1 MKSRYRTWLA
11 VPPEETEAV
20 KNAVPPLNGRKAVA
34 WDQEKKLWY
43 ARAGTEL
50 SLLERWLPRPQELSM
65 DAGDPV
71 TEFAQ
76 VLENA
81 GLVIQGLPQMDGAI
95 HRVATRDDKKG
106 AKSGAYKAYLDG
118 RPAGWYRDYRSAD
131 DSPTNWV
138 FSGGEQHDPL
148 ARLHLR
154 AFAQQQRDDNARKL
168 QQQYNKQAR
177 YARSY
182 INGLPQATAHE
193 YLTRKGIRAA
203 PGVRLNNKNEL
214 VIPFSNGRGEIRSY
228 QRIPVTGG
236 KDARILKDSEK
247 TGNWFTFGTPENG
260 RPLLFAEGYA
270 TAASLHEATGL
281 PVLMTVDAGNMI
293 AVAENARQIWTDSP
307 FVFCA
312 DNDHQREINKGV
324 FSATKAAEV
333 TNGEVIIPAFT
344 EAEKAQGLT
353 DFNDLDASRGR
364 DDFQHVMNA
373 QLKHIGIPTPNSDTA
388 DHREA
393 VVIGNLIFTPV
404 KDEKPQMS
412 PENKQ
417 STAPETVL
425 ATPDTPYDI
434 HTEETENQAYEDD
447 YAAYASLQSVTTETL
462 SPDKPLENIASA
474 ADTGTENTSAATAG
488 DQEDLNTDAT
498 GTDTAHNTNTAETG
512 TLPEPAE
519 IQPVQKS
526 SPEPTA
532 EDKPQESVIPAAD
545 TGEKNASATTADNQS
560 VQAEELSPGDDTP
573 ETSVSDATGTQ
584 HTTTTQT
591 EEQVQ
596 VSMASADDWSAFAED
611 LNADATVMTT
621 AHHTDTTETASP
633 SEPAGT
639 QPVQQATPES
649 TAENK
654 PQEEDV
660 LSATDTSEKSASAT
674 TADNQSVQAEELS
687 PGDDTP
693 ETSLSDAAGIQHS
706 TTTQSEEQVQVS
718 MATADDWSAFA
729 EDLNADATVMT
740 TAHHTDTTE
749 TASPSEPAGTQP
761 VQQATPE
768 ATAENKPQEEDVLS
782 ATDTSEKSASAVPDN
797 NRDAPPEELN
807 ADATVAATVHNTGTA
822 ETASPSEPAETQPVR
837 QATTEPT
844 AEDKLQE
851 ERPVSATE
859 TSTANEAAHPET
871 PSLFSRLR
879 RFLTGGKS
887 RTSEPS
893 VIQEKKPTE
902 AETATEE
909 VAPPSPP
916 ETSPEDTSSAEPDTI
931 IFAPRRPDSPQRHN
945 LDEILKN
952 LTHKEFPDRT
962 ALYSV
967 DGEPA
972 FLDRLYCLEMVDGAS
987 ADDKKVLA
995 ALAVATNFYGG
1006 VIELTGSDAFK
1017 QKAMQLIVE
1026 YDIKVRMKLPAQ
1038 RAALEKLRKEK
1049 EMVHD
1054 AIVTHRP
1061 TPELNRQS
1069 PEETTMAQ
1077 PAPPV
1082 SPKAET
1088 EQTAG
1093 STAET
1098 PHPEAPVTAK
1108 AEAPRADRPEQ
1119 PAAPSS
1125 APEKAPV
1132 SAQPQQPDTPEEE
1145 PPGKLSPGESVTA
1158 VLTNYGEKEYAPGKG
1173 RCFFVEL
1180 TNRSGKREY
1189 WGKGLEELVKNHQK
1203 GDPVTLTL
1211 QARERLPSSP
1221 GKPEWVR
1228 NIWAMTPVSNGIT
1241 VDNDLPHAGQHI
1253 LEFPM
1258 KTFSQVMSQMQQ
1270 HWPQIMQE
1278 VRSPKNPPNN
1288 LYIGEDRQP
1297 ASEPQDQSMR
1307 LPLAGKAPDELIP
1320 AVASADKD
1328 NRQLN
1333 LLLVHSAD
1341 EHLQG
1346 VVRLNGTLYPAL
1358 ATPTTNNRQLVINA
1372 LTDNGLQF
1380 AGYGEAVNHD
1390 ENTHQRPAPQMMQ
1403 FHLKQQDSPLFAA
1416 IHKPEEQPDKLF
1428 RSLGFEQTWKEWSD
1442 SQKAEDRQEKTL
1454 QQAQSHSPGR

>member
-1 MKSRYRTWLA
+1 
-11 VPPEETEAV
+11 
-20 KNAVPPLNGRKAVA
+20 
-34 WDQEKKLWY
+34 
-43 ARAGTEL
+43 
-50 SLLERWLPRPQELSM
+50 
-65 DAGDPV
+65 DA
-71 TEFAQ
+71 
-76 VLENA
+76 
-81 GLVIQGLPQMDGAI
+81 
-95 HRVATRDDKKG
+95 
-106 AKSGAYKAYLDG
+106 
-118 RPAGWYRDYRSAD
+118 
-131 DSPTNWV
+131 
-138 FSGGEQHDPL
+138 
-148 ARLHLR
+148 
-154 AFAQQQRDDNARKL
+154 
-168 QQQYNKQAR
+168 
-177 YARSY
+177 
-182 INGLPQATAHE
+182 
-193 YLTRKGIRAA
+193 
-203 PGVRLNNKNEL
+203 
-214 VIPFSNGRGEIRSY
+214 
-228 QRIPVTGG
+228 
-236 KDARILKDSEK
+236 
-247 TGNWFTFGTPENG
+247 
-260 RPLLFAEGYA
+260 
-270 TAASLHEATGL
+270 
-281 PVLMTVDAGNMI
+281 
-293 AVAENARQIWTDSP
+293 
-307 FVFCA
+307 
-312 DNDHQREINKGV
+312 
-324 FSATKAAEV
+324 
-333 TNGEVIIPAFT
+333 
-344 EAEKAQGLT
+344 
-353 DFNDLDASRGR
+353 
-364 DDFQHVMNA
+364 FQHVMNA
-373 QLKHIGIPTPNSDTA
+373 QLKHIGIPTPNSDIA

-591 EEQVQ
+591 EEQLQ
-596 VSMASADDWSAFAED
+596 VSMAS
-611 LNADATVMTT
+611 
-621 AHHTDTTETASP
+621 
-633 SEPAGT
+633 
-639 QPVQQATPES
+639 
-649 TAENK
+649 
-654 PQEEDV
+654 
-660 LSATDTSEKSASAT
+660 
-674 TADNQSVQAEELS
+674 
-687 PGDDTP
+687 
-693 ETSLSDAAGIQHS
+693 
-706 TTTQSEEQVQVS
+706 
-718 MATADDWSAFA
+718 ADDWSAFA

-807 ADATVAATVHNTGTA
+807 ADATVHNTGTA

-837 QATTEPT
+837 QATAEPT
-844 AEDKLQE
+844 AEDKPQE
-851 ERPVSATE
+851 ERLVSATE
-859 TSTANEAAHPET
+859 TSTANEAARPET

-902 AETATEE
+902 AETATETA
-909 VAPPSPP
+909 APPSPP

-952 LTHKEFPDRT
+952 LEHKEFPDRT

-1077 PAPPV
+1077 PEPPM
-1082 SPKAET
+1082 SPKAEA

-1093 STAET
+1093 CTAET

-1211 QARERLPSSP
+1211 QARERSPSSP

-1228 NIWAMTPVSNGIT
+1228 NIWTMKPVCNGIS
-1241 VDNDLPHAGQHI
+1241 VSHDNPHEGQYI
-1253 LEFPM
+1253 REYPAA
-1258 KTFSQVMSQMQQ
+1258 TFRQMMTLLQQ
-1270 HWPQIMQE
+1270 GWPQLMQD
-1278 VRSPKNPPNN
+1278 VRLPDKVPDT
-1288 LYIGEDRQP
+1288 LYLGEDRQP
-1297 ASEPQDQSMR
+1297 AAAPRDPALRVPLNGTPPATLTPLIFSVDKQSQR
-1307 LPLAGKAPDELIP
+1307 LD
-1320 AVASADKD
+1320 
-1328 NRQLN
+1328 
-1333 LLLVHSAD
+1333 LLLLQSAD
-1341 EHLQG
+1341 EYMQG

-1358 ATPTTNNRQLVINA
+1358 ATPTADSRQLVINA
-1372 LTDNGLQF
+1372 MTDRGLQF
-1380 AGYGEAVNHD
+1380 AGYGEAINRD
-1390 ENTHQRPAPQMMQ
+1390 ADGPKRPAPQLMQ

>member
-34 WDQEKKLWY
+34 WDPEKKLWY

-474 ADTGTENTSAATAG
+474 ADTGAENTSAATAG

-573 ETSVSDATGTQ
+573 ETSLSDAAGTQ
-584 HTTTTQT
+584 HTTTTQS

-611 LNADATVMTT
+611 LNADTPGAPTVHNTDNAETT
-621 AHHTDTTETASP
+621 TV
-633 SEPAGT
+633 SEPAGMR
-639 QPVQQATPES
+639 PVQQVTTEL
-649 TAENK
+649 TAEDK
-654 PQEEDV
+654 AQ
-660 LSATDTSEKSASAT
+660 EKSVASAAET
-674 TADNQSVQAEELS
+674 GAEHSSDITDDNR
-687 PGDDTP
+687 
-693 ETSLSDAAGIQHS
+693 
-706 TTTQSEEQVQVS
+706 
-718 MATADDWSAFA
+718 
-729 EDLNADATVMT
+729 NA
-740 TAHHTDTTE
+740 
-749 TASPSEPAGTQP
+749 PA
-761 VQQATPE
+761 
-768 ATAENKPQEEDVLS
+768 
-782 ATDTSEKSASAVPDN
+782 
-797 NRDAPPEELN
+797 EELN
-807 ADATVAATVHNTGTA
+807 ADATVAVHNTGTA
-822 ETASPSEPAETQPVR
+822 ETASPSEPAEIQPVQ
-837 QATTEPT
+837 QAIPEPT
-844 AEDKLQE
+844 AEDKPKE

-859 TSTANEAAHPET
+859 TSTENETARPET

-916 ETSPEDTSSAEPDTI
+916 ENSPEDTSSTEPDTI

-945 LDEILKN
+945 LDEIIKN
-952 LTHKEFPDRT
+952 LEHEELPDNT
-962 ALYSV
+962 ALYRV

-972 FLDRLYCLEMVDGAS
+972 FLDKLNRLEMVDGAS

-1026 YDIKVRMKLPAQ
+1026 YDIKVRMKLPTQ
-1038 RAALEKLRKEK
+1038 RAALEKLRQEK
-1049 EMVHD
+1049 GMAHD

-1061 TPELNRQS
+1061 TPELNRLS

-1211 QARERLPSSP
+1211 QARERSPSSP

-1228 NIWAMTPVSNGIT
+1228 NIWTMKPVCNGIS
-1241 VDNDLPHAGQHI
+1241 VSHDNPHEGQYI
-1253 LEFPM
+1253 REYPAA
-1258 KTFSQVMSQMQQ
+1258 TFRQMMTLLQQ
-1270 HWPQIMQE
+1270 GWPQLMQD
-1278 VRSPKNPPNN
+1278 VRLPDKVPDT
-1288 LYIGEDRQP
+1288 LYLGEDRQP
-1297 ASEPQDQSMR
+1297 AAAPRDPALRVPLNGTPPATLTPLIFSVDKQSQR
-1307 LPLAGKAPDELIP
+1307 LD
-1320 AVASADKD
+1320 
-1328 NRQLN
+1328 
-1333 LLLVHSAD
+1333 LLLLQSAD
-1341 EHLQG
+1341 EYMQG

-1358 ATPTTNNRQLVINA
+1358 ATPTADSRQLVINA
-1372 LTDNGLQF
+1372 MTDRGLQF
-1380 AGYGEAVNHD
+1380 AGYGEAINRD
-1390 ENTHQRPAPQMMQ
+1390 ADGPKRPAPQLMQ

>member
-34 WDQEKKLWY
+34 WDPEKKLWY
-43 ARAGTEL
+43 AEAGTDL
-50 SLLERWLPRPQELSM
+50 SLLKRWLPRPQEMSM

-71 TEFAQ
+71 TEFRQ

-81 GLVIQGLPQMDGAI
+81 GLVLEKDPEMDGEI
-95 HRVATRDDKKG
+95 HRVPTRDDRRG
-106 AKSGAYKAYLDG
+106 TQSGAYKAYLDG
-118 RPAGWYRDYRSAD
+118 RPSGWYRDYRSAD
-131 DSPTNWV
+131 NSPTTWT
-138 FSGGEQHDPL
+138 FSRAENIDPL
-148 ARLHLR
+148 ARLHLK
-154 AFAQQQRDDNARKL
+154 ASAQQNRDEKERKL
-168 QQQYNKQAR
+168 QQQYNKQAG

-182 INGLPQATAHE
+182 LNGLPQATAHE

-236 KDARILKDSEK
+236 KDARILKGSEK
-247 TGNWFTFGTPENG
+247 SGNWFAFGTPENG

-281 PVLMTVDAGNMI
+281 PVLMTIDADNMI
-293 AVAENARQIWTDSP
+293 NVAKNARKIWTDSP

-312 DNDHQREINKGV
+312 DNDHQRKINKGV
-324 FSATKAAEV
+324 SSAKKAAAS
-333 TNGEVIIPAFT
+333 THGEVIIPAFT

-364 DDFQHVMNA
+364 DAFQHVMNA
-373 QLKHIGIPTPNSDTA
+373 QLKHIGIPTPNSDIA

-591 EEQVQ
+591 EEQLQ

-621 AHHTDTTETASP
+621 AHHTD
-633 SEPAGT
+633 
-639 QPVQQATPES
+639 
-649 TAENK
+649 
-654 PQEEDV
+654 
-660 LSATDTSEKSASAT
+660 
-674 TADNQSVQAEELS
+674 
-687 PGDDTP
+687 
-693 ETSLSDAAGIQHS
+693 I
-706 TTTQSEEQVQVS
+706 
-718 MATADDWSAFA
+718 
-729 EDLNADATVMT
+729 
-740 TAHHTDTTE
+740 TE

-768 ATAENKPQEEDVLS
+768 ATAENKPQEERL
-782 ATDTSEKSASAVPDN
+782 
-797 NRDAPPEELN
+797 
-807 ADATVAATVHNTGTA
+807 
-822 ETASPSEPAETQPVR
+822 
-837 QATTEPT
+837 
-844 AEDKLQE
+844 
-851 ERPVSATE
+851 VSATE
-859 TSTANEAAHPET
+859 TSTANEAARPET

-902 AETATEE
+902 AETATETA
-909 VAPPSPP
+909 APPSPP

-952 LTHKEFPDRT
+952 LEHKEFPDRT

-1077 PAPPV
+1077 PEPPM
-1082 SPKAET
+1082 SPKAEA

-1093 STAET
+1093 CTAET

-1211 QARERLPSSP
+1211 QARERSPSSP

-1228 NIWAMTPVSNGIT
+1228 NIWTMKPVCNGIS
-1241 VDNDLPHAGQHI
+1241 VSHDNPHEGQYI
-1253 LEFPM
+1253 REYPAA
-1258 KTFSQVMSQMQQ
+1258 TFRQMMTLLQQ
-1270 HWPQIMQE
+1270 GWPQLMQD
-1278 VRSPKNPPNN
+1278 VRLPDKVPDT
-1288 LYIGEDRQP
+1288 LYLGEDRQP
-1297 ASEPQDQSMR
+1297 AAAPRDPALRVPLNGTPPATLTPLIFSVDKQSQR
-1307 LPLAGKAPDELIP
+1307 LD
-1320 AVASADKD
+1320 
-1328 NRQLN
+1328 
-1333 LLLVHSAD
+1333 LLLLQSAD
-1341 EHLQG
+1341 EYMQG

-1358 ATPTTNNRQLVINA
+1358 ATPTADSRQLVINA
-1372 LTDNGLQF
+1372 MTDRGLQF
-1380 AGYGEAVNHD
+1380 AGYGEAINRD
-1390 ENTHQRPAPQMMQ
+1390 ADGPKRPAPQLMQ

>member
-20 KNAVPPLNGRKAVA
+20 KNAVPPLKGRKAVA
-34 WDQEKKLWY
+34 WDPEKKLWY

-168 QQQYNKQAR
+168 QQQYNKQAG

-214 VIPFSNGRGEIRSY
+214 VIPFSNGQGEIRSY

-281 PVLMTVDAGNMI
+281 PVLMTVDASNMI

-364 DDFQHVMNA
+364 DAFQRAMNA
-373 QLKHIGIPTPNSDTA
+373 QLEYIGIPTPNNDTT
-388 DHREA
+388 DRREA

-412 PENKQ
+412 PENRQ
-417 STAPETVL
+417 STAPEPAVSEQNH
-425 ATPDTPYDI
+425 PYDI
-434 HTEETENQAYEDD
+434 PAEETDNQAYEDD

-591 EEQVQ
+591 EEQLQ
-596 VSMASADDWSAFAED
+596 VSMAS
-611 LNADATVMTT
+611 
-621 AHHTDTTETASP
+621 
-633 SEPAGT
+633 
-639 QPVQQATPES
+639 
-649 TAENK
+649 
-654 PQEEDV
+654 
-660 LSATDTSEKSASAT
+660 
-674 TADNQSVQAEELS
+674 
-687 PGDDTP
+687 
-693 ETSLSDAAGIQHS
+693 
-706 TTTQSEEQVQVS
+706 
-718 MATADDWSAFA
+718 ADDWSAFA

-837 QATTEPT
+837 QATAEPT
-844 AEDKLQE
+844 AEDKPQE
-851 ERPVSATE
+851 ERLVSATE
-859 TSTANEAAHPET
+859 TSTANEAARPET

-902 AETATEE
+902 AEEATEE

-1017 QKAMQLIVE
+1017 QKAMQLIIE

-1038 RAALEKLRKEK
+1038 RAALEKLRQEK
-1049 EMVHD
+1049 EMAHD

-1061 TPELNRQS
+1061 TPELNRLS

-1077 PAPPV
+1077 PAPPA
-1082 SPKAET
+1082 SPKTEV
-1088 EQTAG
+1088 EQTAD
-1093 STAET
+1093 STAEI

-1108 AEAPRADRPEQ
+1108 AEVPRAGTPEQ

-1125 APEKAPV
+1125 ASEKAPV

-1211 QARERLPSSP
+1211 QARERSPSSP

-1228 NIWAMTPVSNGIT
+1228 NIWAMKPVCNGIT
-1241 VDNDLPHAGQHI
+1241 VNNDQPHAGQHI

-1258 KTFSQVMSQMQQ
+1258 ATFSQVMLQMQQ

-1278 VRSPKNPPNN
+1278 VRSPKNPPGN

-1297 ASEPQDQSMR
+1297 ASAPQDQSMR
-1307 LPLAGKAPDELIP
+1307 LPLAGNAPNELIP
-1320 AVASADKD
+1320 AIASADKD

-1341 EHLQG
+1341 DHLQG

-1358 ATPTTNNRQLVINA
+1358 ATPSADNRQLVINA

-1390 ENTHQRPAPQMMQ
+1390 ENNHQRPSPQMMQ

>member
-20 KNAVPPLNGRKAVA
+20 KNAVPPLKGRKAVA
-34 WDQEKKLWY
+34 WDPEKKLWY

-168 QQQYNKQAR
+168 QQQYNKQAG

-214 VIPFSNGRGEIRSY
+214 VIPFSNGQGEIRSY

-281 PVLMTVDAGNMI
+281 PVLMTVDASNMI

-364 DDFQHVMNA
+364 DAFQRAMNA
-373 QLKHIGIPTPNSDTA
+373 QLEYIGIPTPNNDTT
-388 DHREA
+388 DRREA

-412 PENKQ
+412 PENRQ
-417 STAPETVL
+417 STAPEPAVSEQNH
-425 ATPDTPYDI
+425 PYDI
-434 HTEETENQAYEDD
+434 PAEETDNQAYEDD

-584 HTTTTQT
+584 HTTTTQS
-591 EEQVQ
+591 EEQLQ
-596 VSMASADDWSAFAED
+596 VSMAS
-611 LNADATVMTT
+611 
-621 AHHTDTTETASP
+621 
-633 SEPAGT
+633 
-639 QPVQQATPES
+639 
-649 TAENK
+649 
-654 PQEEDV
+654 
-660 LSATDTSEKSASAT
+660 
-674 TADNQSVQAEELS
+674 
-687 PGDDTP
+687 
-693 ETSLSDAAGIQHS
+693 
-706 TTTQSEEQVQVS
+706 
-718 MATADDWSAFA
+718 ADDWSAFA

-837 QATTEPT
+837 QATAEPT
-844 AEDKLQE
+844 AEDKPQE
-851 ERPVSATE
+851 ERLVSATE
-859 TSTANEAAHPET
+859 TSTANEAARPET

-902 AETATEE
+902 A
-909 VAPPSPP
+909 
-916 ETSPEDTSSAEPDTI
+916 
-931 IFAPRRPDSPQRHN
+931 
-945 LDEILKN
+945 
-952 LTHKEFPDRT
+952 
-962 ALYSV
+962 
-967 DGEPA
+967 
-972 FLDRLYCLEMVDGAS
+972 
-987 ADDKKVLA
+987 
-995 ALAVATNFYGG
+995 
-1006 VIELTGSDAFK
+1006 
-1017 QKAMQLIVE
+1017 
-1026 YDIKVRMKLPAQ
+1026 
-1038 RAALEKLRKEK
+1038 
-1049 EMVHD
+1049 
-1054 AIVTHRP
+1054 
-1061 TPELNRQS
+1061 
-1069 PEETTMAQ
+1069 
-1077 PAPPV
+1077 
-1082 SPKAET
+1082 
-1088 EQTAG
+1088 
-1093 STAET
+1093 
-1098 PHPEAPVTAK
+1098 
-1108 AEAPRADRPEQ
+1108 
-1119 PAAPSS
+1119 
-1125 APEKAPV
+1125 
-1132 SAQPQQPDTPEEE
+1132 
-1145 PPGKLSPGESVTA
+1145 
-1158 VLTNYGEKEYAPGKG
+1158 
-1173 RCFFVEL
+1173 
-1180 TNRSGKREY
+1180 
-1189 WGKGLEELVKNHQK
+1189 
-1203 GDPVTLTL
+1203 
-1211 QARERLPSSP
+1211 
-1221 GKPEWVR
+1221 
-1228 NIWAMTPVSNGIT
+1228 
-1241 VDNDLPHAGQHI
+1241 
-1253 LEFPM
+1253 
-1258 KTFSQVMSQMQQ
+1258 
-1270 HWPQIMQE
+1270 
-1278 VRSPKNPPNN
+1278 
-1288 LYIGEDRQP
+1288 
-1297 ASEPQDQSMR
+1297 
-1307 LPLAGKAPDELIP
+1307 
-1320 AVASADKD
+1320 
-1328 NRQLN
+1328 
-1333 LLLVHSAD
+1333 
-1341 EHLQG
+1341 
-1346 VVRLNGTLYPAL
+1346 
-1358 ATPTTNNRQLVINA
+1358 
-1372 LTDNGLQF
+1372 
-1380 AGYGEAVNHD
+1380 
-1390 ENTHQRPAPQMMQ
+1390 
-1403 FHLKQQDSPLFAA
+1403 
-1416 IHKPEEQPDKLF
+1416 
-1428 RSLGFEQTWKEWSD
+1428 
-1442 SQKAEDRQEKTL
+1442 
-1454 QQAQSHSPGR
+1454 

>member
-34 WDQEKKLWY
+34 WDPEKKLWY
-43 ARAGTEL
+43 AEAGTDL
-50 SLLERWLPRPQELSM
+50 SLLKRWLPRPQEMSM

-71 TEFAQ
+71 TEFRQ

-81 GLVIQGLPQMDGAI
+81 GLVLEKDPEMDGEI
-95 HRVATRDDKKG
+95 HRVPTRDDRRG
-106 AKSGAYKAYLDG
+106 SQSGAYKAYLDG
-118 RPAGWYRDYRSAD
+118 RPSGWYRDYRSAD
-131 DSPTNWV
+131 NSPTTWT
-138 FSGGEQHDPL
+138 FSRAENIDPL
-148 ARLHLR
+148 ARLHLK
-154 AFAQQQRDDNARKL
+154 ASAQQNRDEKERKL
-168 QQQYNKQAR
+168 QQQYNKQAG

-182 INGLPQATAHE
+182 LNGLPQATAHE

-236 KDARILKDSEK
+236 KDARILKGSEK
-247 TGNWFTFGTPENG
+247 SGNWFAFGTPENG

-281 PVLMTVDAGNMI
+281 PVLMTIDADNMI
-293 AVAENARQIWTDSP
+293 NVAKNARKIWTDSP

-312 DNDHQREINKGV
+312 DNDHQRKINKGV
-324 FSATKAAEV
+324 SSAKKAAAS
-333 TNGEVIIPAFT
+333 THGEVIIPAFT

-364 DDFQHVMNA
+364 DAFQRAMNA
-373 QLKHIGIPTPNSDTA
+373 QLEYIGIPTPNNDTT
-388 DHREA
+388 DRREA
-393 VVIGNLIFTPV
+393 IVIGNLIFTPV
-404 KDEKPQMS
+404 KDEKPQVS
-412 PENKQ
+412 PENRQ

-591 EEQVQ
+591 EEQLQ
-596 VSMASADDWSAFAED
+596 VSMAS
-611 LNADATVMTT
+611 
-621 AHHTDTTETASP
+621 
-633 SEPAGT
+633 
-639 QPVQQATPES
+639 
-649 TAENK
+649 
-654 PQEEDV
+654 
-660 LSATDTSEKSASAT
+660 
-674 TADNQSVQAEELS
+674 
-687 PGDDTP
+687 
-693 ETSLSDAAGIQHS
+693 
-706 TTTQSEEQVQVS
+706 
-718 MATADDWSAFA
+718 ADDWSAFA

-837 QATTEPT
+837 QATAEPT
-844 AEDKLQE
+844 AEDKPQE
-851 ERPVSATE
+851 ERLVSATE
-859 TSTANEAAHPET
+859 TSTANEAARPET

-902 AETATEE
+902 AETATETA
-909 VAPPSPP
+909 APPSPP

-952 LTHKEFPDRT
+952 LEHKEFPDRT
-962 ALYSV
+962 ALYRV

-1077 PAPPV
+1077 PEPPM
-1082 SPKAET
+1082 SPKAEA

-1093 STAET
+1093 CTAET

-1211 QARERLPSSP
+1211 QARERSPSSP

-1228 NIWAMTPVSNGIT
+1228 NIWTMKPVCNGIS
-1241 VDNDLPHAGQHI
+1241 VSHDNPHEGQYI
-1253 LEFPM
+1253 REYPAA
-1258 KTFSQVMSQMQQ
+1258 TFRQMMTLLQQ
-1270 HWPQIMQE
+1270 GWPQLMQD
-1278 VRSPKNPPNN
+1278 VRLPDKVPDT
-1288 LYIGEDRQP
+1288 LYLGEDRQP
-1297 ASEPQDQSMR
+1297 AAAPRDPALRVPLNGTPPATLTPLIFSVDKQSQR
-1307 LPLAGKAPDELIP
+1307 LD
-1320 AVASADKD
+1320 
-1328 NRQLN
+1328 
-1333 LLLVHSAD
+1333 LLLLQSAD
-1341 EHLQG
+1341 EYMQG

-1358 ATPTTNNRQLVINA
+1358 ATPTADSRQLVINA
-1372 LTDNGLQF
+1372 MTDRGLQF
-1380 AGYGEAVNHD
+1380 AGYGEAINRD
-1390 ENTHQRPAPQMMQ
+1390 ADGPKRPAPQLMQ

>member
-34 WDQEKKLWY
+34 WDPEKKLWY
-43 ARAGTEL
+43 AEAGTDL
-50 SLLERWLPRPQELSM
+50 SLLKRWLPRPQEMSM

-71 TEFAQ
+71 TEFRQ

-81 GLVIQGLPQMDGAI
+81 GLVLEKDPEMDGEI
-95 HRVATRDDKKG
+95 HRVPTRDDRRG
-106 AKSGAYKAYLDG
+106 SQSGAYKAYLDG
-118 RPAGWYRDYRSAD
+118 RPSGWYRDYRSAD
-131 DSPTNWV
+131 NSPTTWT
-138 FSGGEQHDPL
+138 FSRAENIDPL
-148 ARLHLR
+148 ARLHLK
-154 AFAQQQRDDNARKL
+154 ASAQQNRDEKERKL
-168 QQQYNKQAR
+168 QQQYNKQAG

-182 INGLPQATAHE
+182 LNGLPQATAHE

-236 KDARILKDSEK
+236 KDARILKGSEK
-247 TGNWFTFGTPENG
+247 SGNWFAFGTPENG

-270 TAASLHEATGL
+270 TAASLHEATGH
-281 PVLMTVDAGNMI
+281 PVLMTIDADNMI
-293 AVAENARQIWTDSP
+293 NVAKNARKIWTDSP

-312 DNDHQREINKGV
+312 DNDHQRKINKGV
-324 FSATKAAEV
+324 SSAKKAAAS
-333 TNGEVIIPAFT
+333 THGEVIIPAFT

-364 DDFQHVMNA
+364 DAFQHVMNA
-373 QLKHIGIPTPNSDTA
+373 QLKHIGIPTPNSDIA

-591 EEQVQ
+591 EEQLQ
-596 VSMASADDWSAFAED
+596 VSMAS
-611 LNADATVMTT
+611 
-621 AHHTDTTETASP
+621 
-633 SEPAGT
+633 
-639 QPVQQATPES
+639 
-649 TAENK
+649 
-654 PQEEDV
+654 
-660 LSATDTSEKSASAT
+660 
-674 TADNQSVQAEELS
+674 
-687 PGDDTP
+687 
-693 ETSLSDAAGIQHS
+693 
-706 TTTQSEEQVQVS
+706 
-718 MATADDWSAFA
+718 ADDWSAFA

-822 ETASPSEPAETQPVR
+822 ETASPSEPAETQPVQ
-837 QATTEPT
+837 QATPEPT
-844 AEDKLQE
+844 AEDKPKE

-859 TSTANEAAHPET
+859 TSTENEAARPET

-902 AETATEE
+902 AETATETA
-909 VAPPSPP
+909 APPSPP

-952 LTHKEFPDRT
+952 LEHKEFPDRT

-1082 SPKAET
+1082 SPKAEA

-1093 STAET
+1093 CTAET
-1098 PHPEAPVTAK
+1098 PHPEAQVTAK

-1211 QARERLPSSP
+1211 QARERSPSSP

-1228 NIWAMTPVSNGIT
+1228 NIWTMKPVCNGIS
-1241 VDNDLPHAGQHI
+1241 VSHDNPHEGQYI
-1253 LEFPM
+1253 REYPAA
-1258 KTFSQVMSQMQQ
+1258 TFRQMMTLLQQ
-1270 HWPQIMQE
+1270 GWPQLMQD
-1278 VRSPKNPPNN
+1278 VRLPDKVPDT
-1288 LYIGEDRQP
+1288 LYLGEDRQP
-1297 ASEPQDQSMR
+1297 AAAPRDPALRVPLNGTPPATLTPLIFSVDKQSQR
-1307 LPLAGKAPDELIP
+1307 LD
-1320 AVASADKD
+1320 
-1328 NRQLN
+1328 
-1333 LLLVHSAD
+1333 LLLLQSAD
-1341 EHLQG
+1341 EYMQG

-1358 ATPTTNNRQLVINA
+1358 ATPTADSRQLVINA
-1372 LTDNGLQF
+1372 MTDRGLQF
-1380 AGYGEAVNHD
+1380 AGYGEAINRD
-1390 ENTHQRPAPQMMQ
+1390 ADGPKRPAPQLMQ

>member
-34 WDQEKKLWY
+34 WDPEKKLWY
-43 ARAGTEL
+43 AEAGTDL
-50 SLLERWLPRPQELSM
+50 SLLKRWLPRPQEMSM

-71 TEFAQ
+71 TEFRQ

-81 GLVIQGLPQMDGAI
+81 GLVLEKDPEMDGEI
-95 HRVATRDDKKG
+95 HRVPTRDDRRG
-106 AKSGAYKAYLDG
+106 TQSGAYKAYLDG
-118 RPAGWYRDYRSAD
+118 RPSGWYRDYRSAD
-131 DSPTNWV
+131 NSPTTWT
-138 FSGGEQHDPL
+138 FSRAENIGPL
-148 ARLHLR
+148 ARLHLK
-154 AFAQQQRDDNARKL
+154 ASAQQNRDEKERKL
-168 QQQYNKQAR
+168 QQQYNKQAG

-182 INGLPQATAHE
+182 LNGLPQATAHE

-236 KDARILKDSEK
+236 KDARILKGSEK
-247 TGNWFTFGTPENG
+247 SGNWFAFGTPENG

-281 PVLMTVDAGNMI
+281 PVLMTIDADNMI
-293 AVAENARQIWTDSP
+293 NVAKNARKIWTDSP

-312 DNDHQREINKGV
+312 DNDHQRKINKGV
-324 FSATKAAEV
+324 SSAKKAAAS
-333 TNGEVIIPAFT
+333 THGEVIIPAFT

-364 DDFQHVMNA
+364 DAFQHVMNA
-373 QLKHIGIPTPNSDTA
+373 QLKHIGIPTPNSDIA

-591 EEQVQ
+591 EEQLQ
-596 VSMASADDWSAFAED
+596 VSMAS
-611 LNADATVMTT
+611 
-621 AHHTDTTETASP
+621 
-633 SEPAGT
+633 
-639 QPVQQATPES
+639 
-649 TAENK
+649 
-654 PQEEDV
+654 
-660 LSATDTSEKSASAT
+660 
-674 TADNQSVQAEELS
+674 
-687 PGDDTP
+687 
-693 ETSLSDAAGIQHS
+693 
-706 TTTQSEEQVQVS
+706 
-718 MATADDWSAFA
+718 ADDWSAFA

-837 QATTEPT
+837 QATAEPT
-844 AEDKLQE
+844 AEDKPQE
-851 ERPVSATE
+851 ERLVSATE
-859 TSTANEAAHPET
+859 TSTANEAARPET

-902 AETATEE
+902 AETATETA
-909 VAPPSPP
+909 APPSPP

-952 LTHKEFPDRT
+952 LEHKEFPDRT

-1077 PAPPV
+1077 PEPPM
-1082 SPKAET
+1082 SPKAEA

-1093 STAET
+1093 CTAET

-1211 QARERLPSSP
+1211 QARERSPSSP

-1228 NIWAMTPVSNGIT
+1228 NIWTMKPVCNGIS
-1241 VDNDLPHAGQHI
+1241 VSHDNPHEGQYI
-1253 LEFPM
+1253 REYPAA
-1258 KTFSQVMSQMQQ
+1258 TFRQMMTLLQQ
-1270 HWPQIMQE
+1270 GWPQLMQD
-1278 VRSPKNPPNN
+1278 VRLPDKVPDT
-1288 LYIGEDRQP
+1288 LYLGEDRQP
-1297 ASEPQDQSMR
+1297 AAAPRDPALRVPLNGTPPATLTPLIFSVDKQSQR
-1307 LPLAGKAPDELIP
+1307 LD
-1320 AVASADKD
+1320 
-1328 NRQLN
+1328 
-1333 LLLVHSAD
+1333 LLLLQSAD
-1341 EHLQG
+1341 EYMQG

-1358 ATPTTNNRQLVINA
+1358 ATPTADSRQLVINA
-1372 LTDNGLQF
+1372 MTDRGLQF
-1380 AGYGEAVNHD
+1380 AGYGEAINRD
-1390 ENTHQRPAPQMMQ
+1390 ADGPKRPAPQLMQ

>member
-1 MKSRYRTWLA
+1 
-11 VPPEETEAV
+11 
-20 KNAVPPLNGRKAVA
+20 
-34 WDQEKKLWY
+34 
-43 ARAGTEL
+43 
-50 SLLERWLPRPQELSM
+50 
-65 DAGDPV
+65 
-71 TEFAQ
+71 
-76 VLENA
+76 
-81 GLVIQGLPQMDGAI
+81 
-95 HRVATRDDKKG
+95 
-106 AKSGAYKAYLDG
+106 
-118 RPAGWYRDYRSAD
+118 
-131 DSPTNWV
+131 
-138 FSGGEQHDPL
+138 
-148 ARLHLR
+148 
-154 AFAQQQRDDNARKL
+154 
-168 QQQYNKQAR
+168 
-177 YARSY
+177 
-182 INGLPQATAHE
+182 
-193 YLTRKGIRAA
+193 
-203 PGVRLNNKNEL
+203 
-214 VIPFSNGRGEIRSY
+214 
-228 QRIPVTGG
+228 
-236 KDARILKDSEK
+236 
-247 TGNWFTFGTPENG
+247 
-260 RPLLFAEGYA
+260 
-270 TAASLHEATGL
+270 
-281 PVLMTVDAGNMI
+281 
-293 AVAENARQIWTDSP
+293 DSP

-312 DNDHQREINKGV
+312 DNDHQRKINKGV
-324 FSATKAAEV
+324 SSAKKAAAS
-333 TNGEVIIPAFT
+333 THGEVIIPAFT

-364 DDFQHVMNA
+364 DAFQHVMNA
-373 QLKHIGIPTPNSDTA
+373 QLKHIGIPTPNSDIA

-591 EEQVQ
+591 EEQLQ
-596 VSMASADDWSAFAED
+596 VSMAS
-611 LNADATVMTT
+611 
-621 AHHTDTTETASP
+621 
-633 SEPAGT
+633 
-639 QPVQQATPES
+639 
-649 TAENK
+649 
-654 PQEEDV
+654 
-660 LSATDTSEKSASAT
+660 
-674 TADNQSVQAEELS
+674 
-687 PGDDTP
+687 
-693 ETSLSDAAGIQHS
+693 
-706 TTTQSEEQVQVS
+706 
-718 MATADDWSAFA
+718 ADDWSAFA

-837 QATTEPT
+837 QATAEPT
-844 AEDKLQE
+844 AEDKPQE
-851 ERPVSATE
+851 ERLVSATE
-859 TSTANEAAHPET
+859 TSTANEAARPET

-902 AETATEE
+902 AETATETA
-909 VAPPSPP
+909 APPSPP

-952 LTHKEFPDRT
+952 LEHKEFPDRT

-1077 PAPPV
+1077 PEPPM
-1082 SPKAET
+1082 SPKAEA

-1093 STAET
+1093 CTAET

-1189 WGKGLEELVKNHQK
+1189 WGNGLEELVKNHQK

-1211 QARERLPSSP
+1211 QARETFRLS
-1221 GKPEWVR
+1221 GETRDRIR
-1228 NIWAMTPVSNGIT
+1228 NIWAITPVSNGIT
-1241 VDNDLPHAGQHI
+1241 VNNDQPHAGQHI

-1297 ASEPQDQSMR
+1297 ASAPQDQSMR
-1307 LPLAGKAPDELIP
+1307 LPLAGNAPNELIP
-1320 AVASADKD
+1320 AIASADKD

-1341 EHLQG
+1341 DHLQG

-1358 ATPTTNNRQLVINA
+1358 ATPSADNRQLVINA

-1390 ENTHQRPAPQMMQ
+1390 ENTHQRPSPQIMQ

-1454 QQAQSHSPGR
+1454 QQAQSHSPGL

>member
-34 WDQEKKLWY
+34 WDPEKKLWY

-106 AKSGAYKAYLDG
+106 AKSGAYRAYLDG

-168 QQQYNKQAR
+168 QQQYNKQAG

-573 ETSVSDATGTQ
+573 ETS
-584 HTTTTQT
+584 
-591 EEQVQ
+591 
-596 VSMASADDWSAFAED
+596 
-611 LNADATVMTT
+611 
-621 AHHTDTTETASP
+621 
-633 SEPAGT
+633 
-639 QPVQQATPES
+639 
-649 TAENK
+649 
-654 PQEEDV
+654 
-660 LSATDTSEKSASAT
+660 
-674 TADNQSVQAEELS
+674 
-687 PGDDTP
+687 
-693 ETSLSDAAGIQHS
+693 LSDAAGIQHS

-837 QATTEPT
+837 QATAEPT
-844 AEDKLQE
+844 AEDKPQE
-851 ERPVSATE
+851 ERLVSATE

-916 ETSPEDTSSAEPDTI
+916 ENSPEDTSSAEPDTI

-945 LDEILKN
+945 LDEIIKN
-952 LTHKEFPDRT
+952 LEHEEFPDRT
-962 ALYSV
+962 ALYRV

-1077 PAPPV
+1077 PEPPV
-1082 SPKAET
+1082 SPKAEA

-1093 STAET
+1093 CTAET

-1145 PPGKLSPGESVTA
+1145 PPGKLRPGESVTA

-1211 QARERLPSSP
+1211 QARERSPSSP

-1228 NIWAMTPVSNGIT
+1228 NIWTMKPVCNGIS
-1241 VDNDLPHAGQHI
+1241 VSHDNPHEGQYI
-1253 LEFPM
+1253 REYPAA
-1258 KTFSQVMSQMQQ
+1258 TFRQMMTLLQQ
-1270 HWPQIMQE
+1270 GWPQLMQD
-1278 VRSPKNPPNN
+1278 VRLPDKVPDT
-1288 LYIGEDRQP
+1288 LYLGEDRQP
-1297 ASEPQDQSMR
+1297 AAAPRDPALRVPLNGTPPATLTPLIFSVDKQSQR
-1307 LPLAGKAPDELIP
+1307 LD
-1320 AVASADKD
+1320 
-1328 NRQLN
+1328 
-1333 LLLVHSAD
+1333 LLLLQSAD
-1341 EHLQG
+1341 EYMQG

-1358 ATPTTNNRQLVINA
+1358 ATPTADSRQLVINA
-1372 LTDNGLQF
+1372 MTDRGLQF
-1380 AGYGEAVNHD
+1380 AGYGEAINRD
-1390 ENTHQRPAPQMMQ
+1390 ADGPKRPAPQLMQ

>member
-34 WDQEKKLWY
+34 WDPEKKLWY

-106 AKSGAYKAYLDG
+106 AKSGAYRAYLDG

-154 AFAQQQRDDNARKL
+154 AFAQQQLDDNARKL
-168 QQQYNKQAR
+168 QQQYNKQAG

-412 PENKQ
+412 PENRQ
-417 STAPETVL
+417 STAPETEL
-425 ATPDTPYDI
+425 ATQDTSYDI

-573 ETSVSDATGTQ
+573 ETS
-584 HTTTTQT
+584 
-591 EEQVQ
+591 
-596 VSMASADDWSAFAED
+596 
-611 LNADATVMTT
+611 
-621 AHHTDTTETASP
+621 
-633 SEPAGT
+633 
-639 QPVQQATPES
+639 
-649 TAENK
+649 
-654 PQEEDV
+654 
-660 LSATDTSEKSASAT
+660 
-674 TADNQSVQAEELS
+674 
-687 PGDDTP
+687 
-693 ETSLSDAAGIQHS
+693 LSDAAGTQHT

-729 EDLNADATVMT
+729 EDLNADTPGAPTV
-740 TAHHTDTTE
+740 HNTDNAE
-749 TASPSEPAGTQP
+749 TNTVSEPAGMRP
-761 VQQATPE
+761 VQQVTTE
-768 ATAENKPQEEDVLS
+768 LTAEDKAQ
-782 ATDTSEKSASAVPDN
+782 EKSVASAAETGAEHSSDITDDN
-797 NRDAPPEELN
+797 RNAPAEELN
-807 ADATVAATVHNTGTA
+807 ADATVAVHNTGTA
-822 ETASPSEPAETQPVR
+822 ETASPSEPAEIQPVQ
-837 QATTEPT
+837 QAIPEPT
-844 AEDKLQE
+844 AEDKPKE

-859 TSTANEAAHPET
+859 TSTENETARPET

-916 ETSPEDTSSAEPDTI
+916 ENSPEDTSSTEPDTI
-931 IFAPRRPDSPQRHN
+931 IFAPRRPDTPQRHN
-945 LDEILKN
+945 LDEIIKN
-952 LTHKEFPDRT
+952 LEHEEFPDRT
-962 ALYSV
+962 ALYRV

-1082 SPKAET
+1082 SPKAEA

-1093 STAET
+1093 CTAET

-1211 QARERLPSSP
+1211 QARERSPSSP

-1228 NIWAMTPVSNGIT
+1228 NIWTMKPVCNGIS
-1241 VDNDLPHAGQHI
+1241 VSHDNPHEGQYI
-1253 LEFPM
+1253 REYPAA
-1258 KTFSQVMSQMQQ
+1258 TFRQMMTLLQQ
-1270 HWPQIMQE
+1270 GWPQLMQD
-1278 VRSPKNPPNN
+1278 VRLPDKVPDT
-1288 LYIGEDRQP
+1288 LYLGEDRQP
-1297 ASEPQDQSMR
+1297 AAAPRDPALRVPLNGTPPATLTPLIFSVDKQSQR
-1307 LPLAGKAPDELIP
+1307 LD
-1320 AVASADKD
+1320 
-1328 NRQLN
+1328 
-1333 LLLVHSAD
+1333 LLLLQSAD
-1341 EHLQG
+1341 EYMQG

-1358 ATPTTNNRQLVINA
+1358 ATPTADSRQLVINA
-1372 LTDNGLQF
+1372 MTDRGLQF
-1380 AGYGEAVNHD
+1380 AGYGEAINRD
-1390 ENTHQRPAPQMMQ
+1390 ADGPKRPAPQLMQ

>member
-34 WDQEKKLWY
+34 WDPEKKLWY

-182 INGLPQATAHE
+182 INQLPQATEHE
-193 YLTRKGIRAA
+193 YLTRKGILAA

-214 VIPFSNGRGEIRSY
+214 VIPFSNSRGEIRSY

-293 AVAENARQIWTDSP
+293 DVAENARQIWTDSP

-312 DNDHQREINKGV
+312 DNDHQRKINKGV
-324 FSATKAAEV
+324 SSAQKAAAS
-333 TNGEVIIPAFT
+333 THGEVIIPAFT

-364 DDFQHVMNA
+364 DAFQRAMNA
-373 QLKHIGIPTPNSDTA
+373 QLEYIGIPTPNSDAT
-388 DHREA
+388 DRREA
-393 VVIGNLIFTPV
+393 IVIGNLIFTPV

-591 EEQVQ
+591 EEQLQ
-596 VSMASADDWSAFAED
+596 VSMAS
-611 LNADATVMTT
+611 
-621 AHHTDTTETASP
+621 
-633 SEPAGT
+633 
-639 QPVQQATPES
+639 
-649 TAENK
+649 
-654 PQEEDV
+654 
-660 LSATDTSEKSASAT
+660 
-674 TADNQSVQAEELS
+674 
-687 PGDDTP
+687 
-693 ETSLSDAAGIQHS
+693 
-706 TTTQSEEQVQVS
+706 
-718 MATADDWSAFA
+718 ADDWSAFA

-807 ADATVAATVHNTGTA
+807 ADATVAATVHNIGTA
-822 ETASPSEPAETQPVR
+822 ETASPSEPAEIQPVQ
-837 QATTEPT
+837 QATPEPT
-844 AEDKLQE
+844 AEDKPKE

-859 TSTANEAAHPET
+859 TSTANEAARPET

-887 RTSEPS
+887 RTAEPP
-893 VIQEKKPTE
+893 VIQENTLTE
-902 AETATEE
+902 AETATEAA
-909 VAPPSPP
+909 APPSPP

-931 IFAPRRPDSPQRHN
+931 IFAPRRPNSPQRHN
-945 LDEILKN
+945 LDEIIKN
-952 LTHKEFPDRT
+952 LEHEELPDNT
-962 ALYSV
+962 ALYRV

-972 FLDRLYCLEMVDGAS
+972 FLDKLNRLEMVDGAS

-1038 RAALEKLRKEK
+1038 RAALEKLRQEK
-1049 EMVHD
+1049 GMAHD

-1061 TPELNRQS
+1061 TPELNRLS

-1098 PHPEAPVTAK
+1098 PYPEAPVTAK
-1108 AEAPRADRPEQ
+1108 AEAPRAGTPEQ

-1125 APEKAPV
+1125 SAGNVAV

-1145 PPGKLSPGESVTA
+1145 PPGKLRPGESVTA

-1211 QARERLPSSP
+1211 QARERSPSSQ

-1228 NIWAMTPVSNGIT
+1228 NIWTMKPVCNGIS
-1241 VDNDLPHAGQHI
+1241 VSHDNPHEGQYI
-1253 LEFPM
+1253 REYPAA
-1258 KTFSQVMSQMQQ
+1258 TFRQMMTLLQQ
-1270 HWPQIMQE
+1270 GWPQLMQD
-1278 VRSPKNPPNN
+1278 VRLPDKVPDT
-1288 LYIGEDRQP
+1288 LYLGEDRQP
-1297 ASEPQDQSMR
+1297 AAAPRDPALRVPLNGTPPATLTPLIFSVDKQSQR
-1307 LPLAGKAPDELIP
+1307 LD
-1320 AVASADKD
+1320 
-1328 NRQLN
+1328 
-1333 LLLVHSAD
+1333 LLLLQSAD
-1341 EHLQG
+1341 EYMQG

-1358 ATPTTNNRQLVINA
+1358 ATPTADSRQLVINA
-1372 LTDNGLQF
+1372 MTDRGLQF
-1380 AGYGEAVNHD
+1380 AGYGEAINRD
-1390 ENTHQRPAPQMMQ
+1390 ADGPKRPAPQLMQ

-1416 IHKPEEQPDKLF
+1416 IHKPEEQPDNLF
-1428 RSLGFEQTWKEWSD
+1428 RSLGFAQTWKEWSD

-1454 QQAQSHSPGR
+1454 QQAQSHSPGL

>member
-573 ETSVSDATGTQ
+573 ETS
-584 HTTTTQT
+584 
-591 EEQVQ
+591 
-596 VSMASADDWSAFAED
+596 
-611 LNADATVMTT
+611 
-621 AHHTDTTETASP
+621 
-633 SEPAGT
+633 
-639 QPVQQATPES
+639 
-649 TAENK
+649 
-654 PQEEDV
+654 
-660 LSATDTSEKSASAT
+660 
-674 TADNQSVQAEELS
+674 
-687 PGDDTP
+687 
-693 ETSLSDAAGIQHS
+693 LSDAAGIQHS

-837 QATTEPT
+837 QATAEPT
-844 AEDKLQE
+844 AEDKPQE
-851 ERPVSATE
+851 ERLVSATE
-859 TSTANEAAHPET
+859 TSTANEAARPET
-871 PSLFSRLR
+871 PSLFSRLC

-916 ETSPEDTSSAEPDTI
+916 ENSPEDTSSAEPDTI

-945 LDEILKN
+945 LDEIIKN
-952 LTHKEFPDRT
+952 LEHEEFPDRT
-962 ALYSV
+962 ALYRV

-1077 PAPPV
+1077 PEPPV
-1082 SPKAET
+1082 SPKAEA

-1093 STAET
+1093 CTAET

-1145 PPGKLSPGESVTA
+1145 PPGKLRPGESVTA

-1211 QARERLPSSP
+1211 QARERSPSSP

-1228 NIWAMTPVSNGIT
+1228 NIWTMKPVCNGIS
-1241 VDNDLPHAGQHI
+1241 VSHDNPHEGQYI
-1253 LEFPM
+1253 REYPAA
-1258 KTFSQVMSQMQQ
+1258 TFRQMMTLLQQ
-1270 HWPQIMQE
+1270 GWPQLMQD
-1278 VRSPKNPPNN
+1278 VRLPDKVPDT
-1288 LYIGEDRQP
+1288 LYLGEDRQP
-1297 ASEPQDQSMR
+1297 AAAPRDPALRVPLNGTPPATLTPLIFSVDKQSQR
-1307 LPLAGKAPDELIP
+1307 LD
-1320 AVASADKD
+1320 
-1328 NRQLN
+1328 
-1333 LLLVHSAD
+1333 LLLLQSAD
-1341 EHLQG
+1341 EYMQG

-1358 ATPTTNNRQLVINA
+1358 ATPTADSRQLVINA
-1372 LTDNGLQF
+1372 MTDRGLQF
-1380 AGYGEAVNHD
+1380 AGYGEAINRD
-1390 ENTHQRPAPQMMQ
+1390 ADGPKRPAPQLMQ

>member
-34 WDQEKKLWY
+34 WDPEKKLWY
-43 ARAGTEL
+43 AEAGTDL
-50 SLLERWLPRPQELSM
+50 SLLKRWLPRPQEMSM

-118 RPAGWYRDYRSAD
+118 RPSGWYRDYRSAD
-131 DSPTNWV
+131 NSPTTWT
-138 FSGGEQHDPL
+138 FSRAENIDPL
-148 ARLHLR
+148 ARLHLK
-154 AFAQQQRDDNARKL
+154 ASAQQNRDEKERKL
-168 QQQYNKQAR
+168 QQQYNKQAG

-182 INGLPQATAHE
+182 LNGLPQATAHE

-236 KDARILKDSEK
+236 KDARILKGSEK
-247 TGNWFTFGTPENG
+247 SGNWFAFGTPENG

-270 TAASLHEATGL
+270 TAASLHEATGH
-281 PVLMTVDAGNMI
+281 PVLMTIDADNMI
-293 AVAENARQIWTDSP
+293 NVAKNARKIWTDSP

-312 DNDHQREINKGV
+312 DNDHQRKINKGV
-324 FSATKAAEV
+324 SSAKKAAAS
-333 TNGEVIIPAFT
+333 THGEVIIPAFT

-364 DDFQHVMNA
+364 DAFQRAMNA
-373 QLKHIGIPTPNSDTA
+373 QLEYIGIPTPNNDTT
-388 DHREA
+388 DRREA
-393 VVIGNLIFTPV
+393 IVIGNLIFTPV
-404 KDEKPQMS
+404 KDEKPQVS
-412 PENKQ
+412 PENRQ
-417 STAPETVL
+417 STAPEPAVSEQNH
-425 ATPDTPYDI
+425 PYDI
-434 HTEETENQAYEDD
+434 PAEETDNQAYEDD
-447 YAAYASLQSVTTETL
+447 YAAYASLQSVTAGTA
-462 SPDKPLENIASA
+462 SPNEPQVNAVSA
-474 ADTGTENTSAATAG
+474 IDSNAKNTSAATAG
-488 DQEDLNTDAT
+488 DRNVLAQEPNADAT
-498 GTDTAHNTNTAETG
+498 VTTTAHDTGTAETDS
-512 TLPEPAE
+512 PSEPAE

-591 EEQVQ
+591 EEQLQ
-596 VSMASADDWSAFAED
+596 VSMAS
-611 LNADATVMTT
+611 
-621 AHHTDTTETASP
+621 
-633 SEPAGT
+633 
-639 QPVQQATPES
+639 
-649 TAENK
+649 
-654 PQEEDV
+654 
-660 LSATDTSEKSASAT
+660 
-674 TADNQSVQAEELS
+674 
-687 PGDDTP
+687 
-693 ETSLSDAAGIQHS
+693 
-706 TTTQSEEQVQVS
+706 
-718 MATADDWSAFA
+718 ADDWSAFA

-837 QATTEPT
+837 QATAEPT
-844 AEDKLQE
+844 AEDKPQE
-851 ERPVSATE
+851 ERLVSATE
-859 TSTANEAAHPET
+859 TSTANEAARPET

-902 AETATEE
+902 AETATETA
-909 VAPPSPP
+909 APPSPP

-952 LTHKEFPDRT
+952 LEHKEFPDRT

-1077 PAPPV
+1077 PEPPM
-1082 SPKAET
+1082 SPKAEA

-1093 STAET
+1093 CTAET

-1211 QARERLPSSP
+1211 QARERSPSSP

-1228 NIWAMTPVSNGIT
+1228 NIWTMKPVCNGIS
-1241 VDNDLPHAGQHI
+1241 VSHDNPHEGQYI
-1253 LEFPM
+1253 REYPAA
-1258 KTFSQVMSQMQQ
+1258 TFRQMMTLLQQ
-1270 HWPQIMQE
+1270 GWPQLMQD
-1278 VRSPKNPPNN
+1278 VRLPDKVPDT
-1288 LYIGEDRQP
+1288 LYLGEDRQP
-1297 ASEPQDQSMR
+1297 AAAPRDPALRVPLNGTPPATLTPLIFSVDKQSQR
-1307 LPLAGKAPDELIP
+1307 LD
-1320 AVASADKD
+1320 
-1328 NRQLN
+1328 
-1333 LLLVHSAD
+1333 LLLLQSAD
-1341 EHLQG
+1341 EYMQG

-1358 ATPTTNNRQLVINA
+1358 ATPTADSRQLVINA
-1372 LTDNGLQF
+1372 MTDRGLQF
-1380 AGYGEAVNHD
+1380 AGYGEAINRD
-1390 ENTHQRPAPQMMQ
+1390 ADGPKRPAPQLMQ

>member
-34 WDQEKKLWY
+34 WDPEKKLWY
-43 ARAGTEL
+43 AEAGTDL
-50 SLLERWLPRPQELSM
+50 SLLKRWLPRPQEMSM

-106 AKSGAYKAYLDG
+106 AQSGAYKAYLDG
-118 RPAGWYRDYRSAD
+118 RPSGWYRDYRSAD
-131 DSPTNWV
+131 NSPTTWT
-138 FSGGEQHDPL
+138 FSRAENIDPL
-148 ARLHLR
+148 ARLHLK
-154 AFAQQQRDDNARKL
+154 ASAQQNRDEKERKL
-168 QQQYNKQAR
+168 QQQYNKQAG

-182 INGLPQATAHE
+182 LNGLPQATAHE

-236 KDARILKDSEK
+236 KDARILKGSEK
-247 TGNWFTFGTPENG
+247 SGNWFAFGTPENG
-260 RPLLFAEGYA
+260 RPLLFAEGFA

-281 PVLMTVDAGNMI
+281 PVLMTVDADNMI
-293 AVAENARQIWTDSP
+293 NVAKNARQIWTDSP

-312 DNDHQREINKGV
+312 DNDHQRKINKGV
-324 FSATKAAEV
+324 SSAKKAAAS
-333 TNGEVIIPAFT
+333 THGEVIIPAFT

-364 DDFQHVMNA
+364 DAFQRAMNA
-373 QLKHIGIPTPNSDTA
+373 QLEYIGIPTPNNDTT
-388 DHREA
+388 DRREA
-393 VVIGNLIFTPV
+393 IVIGNLIFTPV
-404 KDEKPQMS
+404 KDEKPQVS
-412 PENKQ
+412 PENRQ
-417 STAPETVL
+417 STAPEPAVSEQNH
-425 ATPDTPYDI
+425 PYDI
-434 HTEETENQAYEDD
+434 PAEETDNQAYEDD
-447 YAAYASLQSVTTETL
+447 YAAYASLQSVTAGTA
-462 SPDKPLENIASA
+462 SPNEPQVNAVSA
-474 ADTGTENTSAATAG
+474 IDSNAKNTSAATTDDRNVLA
-488 DQEDLNTDAT
+488 QEPNADAT
-498 GTDTAHNTNTAETG
+498 VTTTAHDTGTAETDS
-512 TLPEPAE
+512 PSEPAE
-519 IQPVQKS
+519 IQPVQQA
-526 SPEPTA
+526 SPEPSA
-532 EDKPQESVIPAAD
+532 KDKPQENVV
-545 TGEKNASATTADNQS
+545 SATDNDAENTSSGTTALRS
-560 VQAEELSPGDDTP
+560 YDTP

-584 HTTTTQT
+584 HTATTQP
-591 EEQVQ
+591 EEPQQ
-596 VSMASADDWSAFAED
+596 VSMGSADDWSAFAED
-611 LNADATVMTT
+611 LNADAPGNATV
-621 AHHTDTTETASP
+621 HSTDNAETKTL
-633 SEPAGT
+633 SEPAGM
-639 QPVQQATPES
+639 QPVQQATPE
-649 TAENK
+649 
-654 PQEEDV
+654 
-660 LSATDTSEKSASAT
+660 
-674 TADNQSVQAEELS
+674 
-687 PGDDTP
+687 
-693 ETSLSDAAGIQHS
+693 
-706 TTTQSEEQVQVS
+706 
-718 MATADDWSAFA
+718 
-729 EDLNADATVMT
+729 
-740 TAHHTDTTE
+740 
-749 TASPSEPAGTQP
+749 
-761 VQQATPE
+761 
-768 ATAENKPQEEDVLS
+768 
-782 ATDTSEKSASAVPDN
+782 
-797 NRDAPPEELN
+797 
-807 ADATVAATVHNTGTA
+807 
-822 ETASPSEPAETQPVR
+822 
-837 QATTEPT
+837 PT
-844 AEDKLQE
+844 AEDKPKE

-859 TSTANEAAHPET
+859 TSTANETARPET
-871 PSLFSRLR
+871 ASLFSRLR

-887 RTSEPS
+887 RTAEPP
-893 VIQEKKPTE
+893 VIQENKLTE
-902 AETATEE
+902 AETATEAA
-909 VAPPSPP
+909 APPSPP

-945 LDEILKN
+945 LDEIIKN
-952 LTHKEFPDRT
+952 LEHEELPDNT
-962 ALYSV
+962 ALYRV

-972 FLDRLYCLEMVDGAS
+972 FLDKLNRLEMVDGAS

-1038 RAALEKLRKEK
+1038 RAALEKLRQEK
-1049 EMVHD
+1049 GMAHD

-1061 TPELNRQS
+1061 TPELNRLS

-1088 EQTAG
+1088 EQTTG
-1093 STAET
+1093 CTAET

-1108 AEAPRADRPEQ
+1108 AEAPRAGTPEQ

-1125 APEKAPV
+1125 SAGNVAV

-1145 PPGKLSPGESVTA
+1145 PPGKLRPGESVTA

-1189 WGKGLEELVKNHQK
+1189 WGNGLEELVKNHQK

-1211 QARERLPSSP
+1211 QARETFRLS
-1221 GKPEWVR
+1221 GETRDRIR

-1241 VDNDLPHAGQHI
+1241 VDNDQPHAGQHI

-1297 ASEPQDQSMR
+1297 ASAPQNQSMR
-1307 LPLAGKAPDELIP
+1307 LPLAGNAPNELIP
-1320 AVASADKD
+1320 AIASADKD

-1341 EHLQG
+1341 DHLQG

-1358 ATPTTNNRQLVINA
+1358 ATPSADNRQLVINA

-1390 ENTHQRPAPQMMQ
+1390 ENTHQRPSPQIMQ

-1454 QQAQSHSPGR
+1454 QQAQSHSPGL

>member
-34 WDQEKKLWY
+34 WDPEKKLWY

-344 EAEKAQGLT
+344 EEEKAQGLT

-373 QLKHIGIPTPNSDTA
+373 QLKHIGIPIPNSDTA

-591 EEQVQ
+591 EEQLQ
-596 VSMASADDWSAFAED
+596 VSMAS
-611 LNADATVMTT
+611 
-621 AHHTDTTETASP
+621 
-633 SEPAGT
+633 
-639 QPVQQATPES
+639 
-649 TAENK
+649 
-654 PQEEDV
+654 
-660 LSATDTSEKSASAT
+660 
-674 TADNQSVQAEELS
+674 
-687 PGDDTP
+687 
-693 ETSLSDAAGIQHS
+693 
-706 TTTQSEEQVQVS
+706 
-718 MATADDWSAFA
+718 ADDWSAFA

-837 QATTEPT
+837 QATAEPT

-916 ETSPEDTSSAEPDTI
+916 ENSPEDTSSTEPDTI

-945 LDEILKN
+945 LDEIIKN
-952 LTHKEFPDRT
+952 LEHEELPDNT
-962 ALYSV
+962 ALYRV

-972 FLDRLYCLEMVDGAS
+972 FLDKLNRLEMVDGAS

-1026 YDIKVRMKLPAQ
+1026 YDIKVRMKLPTQ
-1038 RAALEKLRKEK
+1038 RAALEKLRQEK
-1049 EMVHD
+1049 GMAHD

-1061 TPELNRQS
+1061 TPELNRLS

-1108 AEAPRADRPEQ
+1108 AEAPRADTPEQ

-1125 APEKAPV
+1125 SAGNVAV

-1145 PPGKLSPGESVTA
+1145 PPGKLRPGESVTA

-1211 QARERLPSSP
+1211 QARERSPSSQ

-1228 NIWAMTPVSNGIT
+1228 NIWTMKPVCNGIS
-1241 VDNDLPHAGQHI
+1241 VSHDNPHEGQYI
-1253 LEFPM
+1253 REYPAA
-1258 KTFSQVMSQMQQ
+1258 TFRQMMTLLQQ
-1270 HWPQIMQE
+1270 GWPQLMQD
-1278 VRSPKNPPNN
+1278 VRLPDKVPDT
-1288 LYIGEDRQP
+1288 LYLGEDRQP
-1297 ASEPQDQSMR
+1297 AAAPRDPALRVPLNGTPPATLTPLIFSVDKQSQR
-1307 LPLAGKAPDELIP
+1307 LD
-1320 AVASADKD
+1320 
-1328 NRQLN
+1328 
-1333 LLLVHSAD
+1333 LLLLQSAD
-1341 EHLQG
+1341 EYMQG

-1358 ATPTTNNRQLVINA
+1358 ATPTADSRQLVINA
-1372 LTDNGLQF
+1372 MTDRGLQF
-1380 AGYGEAVNHD
+1380 SGYGEAINRD
-1390 ENTHQRPAPQMMQ
+1390 ADGPKRPAPQLMQ

>member
-1 MKSRYRTWLA
+1 
-11 VPPEETEAV
+11 
-20 KNAVPPLNGRKAVA
+20 
-34 WDQEKKLWY
+34 
-43 ARAGTEL
+43 
-50 SLLERWLPRPQELSM
+50 
-65 DAGDPV
+65 
-71 TEFAQ
+71 
-76 VLENA
+76 
-81 GLVIQGLPQMDGAI
+81 
-95 HRVATRDDKKG
+95 
-106 AKSGAYKAYLDG
+106 
-118 RPAGWYRDYRSAD
+118 
-131 DSPTNWV
+131 
-138 FSGGEQHDPL
+138 
-148 ARLHLR
+148 
-154 AFAQQQRDDNARKL
+154 
-168 QQQYNKQAR
+168 
-177 YARSY
+177 
-182 INGLPQATAHE
+182 
-193 YLTRKGIRAA
+193 
-203 PGVRLNNKNEL
+203 
-214 VIPFSNGRGEIRSY
+214 
-228 QRIPVTGG
+228 
-236 KDARILKDSEK
+236 
-247 TGNWFTFGTPENG
+247 
-260 RPLLFAEGYA
+260 
-270 TAASLHEATGL
+270 TGL
-281 PVLMTVDAGNMI
+281 PVLMTIDADNMI
-293 AVAENARQIWTDSP
+293 NVAKNARKIWTDSP

-312 DNDHQREINKGV
+312 DNDHQRKINKGV
-324 FSATKAAEV
+324 SSAKKAAAS
-333 TNGEVIIPAFT
+333 THGEVIIPAFT

-364 DDFQHVMNA
+364 DAFQHVMNA
-373 QLKHIGIPTPNSDTA
+373 QLKHIGIPTPNSDIA

-591 EEQVQ
+591 EEQLQ
-596 VSMASADDWSAFAED
+596 VSMAS
-611 LNADATVMTT
+611 
-621 AHHTDTTETASP
+621 
-633 SEPAGT
+633 
-639 QPVQQATPES
+639 
-649 TAENK
+649 
-654 PQEEDV
+654 
-660 LSATDTSEKSASAT
+660 
-674 TADNQSVQAEELS
+674 
-687 PGDDTP
+687 
-693 ETSLSDAAGIQHS
+693 
-706 TTTQSEEQVQVS
+706 
-718 MATADDWSAFA
+718 ADDWSAFA

-837 QATTEPT
+837 QATAEPT
-844 AEDKLQE
+844 AEDKPQE
-851 ERPVSATE
+851 ERLVSATE
-859 TSTANEAAHPET
+859 TSTANEAARPET

-902 AETATEE
+902 AETATETA
-909 VAPPSPP
+909 APPSPP

-952 LTHKEFPDRT
+952 LEHKEFPDRT

-1077 PAPPV
+1077 PEPPM
-1082 SPKAET
+1082 SPKAEA

-1093 STAET
+1093 CTAET

-1211 QARERLPSSP
+1211 QARERSPSSP

-1228 NIWAMTPVSNGIT
+1228 NIWTMKPVCNGIS
-1241 VDNDLPHAGQHI
+1241 VSHDNPHEGQYI
-1253 LEFPM
+1253 REYPAA
-1258 KTFSQVMSQMQQ
+1258 TFRQMMTLLQQ
-1270 HWPQIMQE
+1270 GWPQLMQD
-1278 VRSPKNPPNN
+1278 VRLPDKVPDT
-1288 LYIGEDRQP
+1288 LYLGEDRQP
-1297 ASEPQDQSMR
+1297 AAAPRDPALRVPLNGTPPATLTPLIFSVDKQSQR
-1307 LPLAGKAPDELIP
+1307 LD
-1320 AVASADKD
+1320 
-1328 NRQLN
+1328 
-1333 LLLVHSAD
+1333 LLLLQSAD
-1341 EHLQG
+1341 EYMQG

-1358 ATPTTNNRQLVINA
+1358 ATPTADSRQLVINA
-1372 LTDNGLQF
+1372 MTDRGLQF
-1380 AGYGEAVNHD
+1380 AGYGEAINRD
-1390 ENTHQRPAPQMMQ
+1390 ADGPKRPAPQ
-1403 FHLKQQDSPLFAA
+1403 
-1416 IHKPEEQPDKLF
+1416 
-1428 RSLGFEQTWKEWSD
+1428 
-1442 SQKAEDRQEKTL
+1442 
-1454 QQAQSHSPGR
+1454 

>member
-498 GTDTAHNTNTAETG
+498 GTDTTHNTNTAETG

-545 TGEKNASATTADNQS
+545 TGEKN
-560 VQAEELSPGDDTP
+560 
-573 ETSVSDATGTQ
+573 
-584 HTTTTQT
+584 
-591 EEQVQ
+591 
-596 VSMASADDWSAFAED
+596 
-611 LNADATVMTT
+611 
-621 AHHTDTTETASP
+621 
-633 SEPAGT
+633 
-639 QPVQQATPES
+639 
-649 TAENK
+649 
-654 PQEEDV
+654 
-660 LSATDTSEKSASAT
+660 ASAT

-837 QATTEPT
+837 QATAEPT

-851 ERPVSATE
+851 ERLVSATE

-916 ETSPEDTSSAEPDTI
+916 ENSPEDTSSTEPDTI

-945 LDEILKN
+945 LDEIIKN
-952 LTHKEFPDRT
+952 LEHEEFPDRT
-962 ALYSV
+962 ALYRV

-1077 PAPPV
+1077 PEPPV
-1082 SPKAET
+1082 SPKAEA

-1093 STAET
+1093 CTAET

-1211 QARERLPSSP
+1211 QARERSPSSP

-1228 NIWAMTPVSNGIT
+1228 NIWTMKPVCNGIS
-1241 VDNDLPHAGQHI
+1241 VSHDNPHEGQYI
-1253 LEFPM
+1253 REYPAA
-1258 KTFSQVMSQMQQ
+1258 TFRQMMTLLQQ
-1270 HWPQIMQE
+1270 GWPQLMQD
-1278 VRSPKNPPNN
+1278 VRLPDKVPDT
-1288 LYIGEDRQP
+1288 LYLGEDRQP
-1297 ASEPQDQSMR
+1297 AAAPRDPALRVPLNGTPPATLTPLIFSVDKQSQR
-1307 LPLAGKAPDELIP
+1307 LD
-1320 AVASADKD
+1320 
-1328 NRQLN
+1328 
-1333 LLLVHSAD
+1333 LLLLQSAD
-1341 EHLQG
+1341 EYMQG

-1358 ATPTTNNRQLVINA
+1358 ATPTADSRQLVINA
-1372 LTDNGLQF
+1372 MTDRGLQF
-1380 AGYGEAVNHD
+1380 AGYGEAINRD
-1390 ENTHQRPAPQMMQ
+1390 ADGPKRPAPQLMQ

-1428 RSLGFEQTWKEWSD
+1428 RSLGFEQTW
-1442 SQKAEDRQEKTL
+1442 
-1454 QQAQSHSPGR
+1454 

>member
-34 WDQEKKLWY
+34 WDPEKKLWY

-344 EAEKAQGLT
+344 EEEKAQGLT

-573 ETSVSDATGTQ
+573 ETS
-584 HTTTTQT
+584 
-591 EEQVQ
+591 
-596 VSMASADDWSAFAED
+596 
-611 LNADATVMTT
+611 
-621 AHHTDTTETASP
+621 
-633 SEPAGT
+633 
-639 QPVQQATPES
+639 
-649 TAENK
+649 
-654 PQEEDV
+654 
-660 LSATDTSEKSASAT
+660 
-674 TADNQSVQAEELS
+674 
-687 PGDDTP
+687 
-693 ETSLSDAAGIQHS
+693 LSDAAGIQHS

-807 ADATVAATVHNTGTA
+807 ADATVAATVHNIGTA

-837 QATTEPT
+837 QATAEPT

-851 ERPVSATE
+851 ERLVSATE

-916 ETSPEDTSSAEPDTI
+916 ENSPEDTSSTEPDTI

-945 LDEILKN
+945 LDEIIKN
-952 LTHKEFPDRT
+952 LEHDDLPDNP
-962 ALYSV
+962 ALYRV

-972 FLDRLYCLEMVDGAS
+972 FLDKLNRLEMVDGAS

-1026 YDIKVRMKLPAQ
+1026 YDIKVRMKLPTQ
-1038 RAALEKLRKEK
+1038 RAALEKLRQEK
-1049 EMVHD
+1049 GMAHD

-1061 TPELNRQS
+1061 TPELNRLS

-1211 QARERLPSSP
+1211 QARERSPSSP

-1228 NIWAMTPVSNGIT
+1228 NIWTMKPVCNGIS
-1241 VDNDLPHAGQHI
+1241 VSHDNPHEGQYI
-1253 LEFPM
+1253 REYPAA
-1258 KTFSQVMSQMQQ
+1258 TFRQMMTLLQQ
-1270 HWPQIMQE
+1270 GWPQLMQD
-1278 VRSPKNPPNN
+1278 VRLPDKVPDT
-1288 LYIGEDRQP
+1288 LYLGEDRQP
-1297 ASEPQDQSMR
+1297 AAAPRDPALRVPLNGTPPATLTPLIFSVDKQSQR
-1307 LPLAGKAPDELIP
+1307 LD
-1320 AVASADKD
+1320 
-1328 NRQLN
+1328 
-1333 LLLVHSAD
+1333 LLLLQSAD
-1341 EHLQG
+1341 EYMQG

-1358 ATPTTNNRQLVINA
+1358 ATPTADSRQLVINA
-1372 LTDNGLQF
+1372 MTDRGLQF
-1380 AGYGEAVNHD
+1380 AGYGEAINRD
-1390 ENTHQRPAPQMMQ
+1390 ADGPKRPAPQLMQ

>member
-34 WDQEKKLWY
+34 WDPEKKLWY

-591 EEQVQ
+591 EEQLQ

-639 QPVQQATPES
+639 E
-649 TAENK
+649 
-654 PQEEDV
+654 
-660 LSATDTSEKSASAT
+660 
-674 TADNQSVQAEELS
+674 
-687 PGDDTP
+687 
-693 ETSLSDAAGIQHS
+693 
-706 TTTQSEEQVQVS
+706 
-718 MATADDWSAFA
+718 
-729 EDLNADATVMT
+729 
-740 TAHHTDTTE
+740 
-749 TASPSEPAGTQP
+749 P

-837 QATTEPT
+837 QATAEPT

-851 ERPVSATE
+851 ERLVSATE
-859 TSTANEAAHPET
+859 TSTANEAAPPET

-916 ETSPEDTSSAEPDTI
+916 ENSPEDTSSAEPDTI

-945 LDEILKN
+945 LDEIIKN
-952 LTHKEFPDRT
+952 LEHEEFPDRT
-962 ALYSV
+962 ALFRV

-1077 PAPPV
+1077 PEPPV
-1082 SPKAET
+1082 SPKAEA

-1132 SAQPQQPDTPEEE
+1132 SA
-1145 PPGKLSPGESVTA
+1145 
-1158 VLTNYGEKEYAPGKG
+1158 
-1173 RCFFVEL
+1173 
-1180 TNRSGKREY
+1180 
-1189 WGKGLEELVKNHQK
+1189 
-1203 GDPVTLTL
+1203 
-1211 QARERLPSSP
+1211 
-1221 GKPEWVR
+1221 
-1228 NIWAMTPVSNGIT
+1228 
-1241 VDNDLPHAGQHI
+1241 
-1253 LEFPM
+1253 
-1258 KTFSQVMSQMQQ
+1258 
-1270 HWPQIMQE
+1270 
-1278 VRSPKNPPNN
+1278 
-1288 LYIGEDRQP
+1288 
-1297 ASEPQDQSMR
+1297 
-1307 LPLAGKAPDELIP
+1307 
-1320 AVASADKD
+1320 
-1328 NRQLN
+1328 
-1333 LLLVHSAD
+1333 
-1341 EHLQG
+1341 
-1346 VVRLNGTLYPAL
+1346 
-1358 ATPTTNNRQLVINA
+1358 
-1372 LTDNGLQF
+1372 
-1380 AGYGEAVNHD
+1380 
-1390 ENTHQRPAPQMMQ
+1390 
-1403 FHLKQQDSPLFAA
+1403 
-1416 IHKPEEQPDKLF
+1416 
-1428 RSLGFEQTWKEWSD
+1428 
-1442 SQKAEDRQEKTL
+1442 
-1454 QQAQSHSPGR
+1454 

>member
-34 WDQEKKLWY
+34 WDPEKKLWY
-43 ARAGTEL
+43 AEAGTDL
-50 SLLERWLPRPQELSM
+50 SLLKRWLPRPQEMSM

-71 TEFAQ
+71 TEFRQ

-81 GLVIQGLPQMDGAI
+81 GLVLEKDPEMDGEI
-95 HRVATRDDKKG
+95 HRVPTRDDRRG
-106 AKSGAYKAYLDG
+106 SQSGAYKAYLDG
-118 RPAGWYRDYRSAD
+118 RPSGWYRDYRSAD
-131 DSPTNWV
+131 NSPTTWT
-138 FSGGEQHDPL
+138 FSRAENIDPL
-148 ARLHLR
+148 ARLHLK
-154 AFAQQQRDDNARKL
+154 ASAQQNRDEKERKL
-168 QQQYNKQAR
+168 QQQYNKQAG

-182 INGLPQATAHE
+182 LNGLPQATAHE

-236 KDARILKDSEK
+236 KDARILKGSEK
-247 TGNWFTFGTPENG
+247 SGNWFAFGTPENG

-270 TAASLHEATGL
+270 TAASLHEATGH
-281 PVLMTVDAGNMI
+281 PVLMTIDADNMI
-293 AVAENARQIWTDSP
+293 NVAKNARKIWTDSP

-312 DNDHQREINKGV
+312 DNDHQRKINKGV
-324 FSATKAAEV
+324 SSAKKAAAS
-333 TNGEVIIPAFT
+333 THGEVIIPAFT

-364 DDFQHVMNA
+364 DAFQHVMNA
-373 QLKHIGIPTPNSDTA
+373 QLEYIGIPTPNNDTT

-591 EEQVQ
+591 EEQLQ
-596 VSMASADDWSAFAED
+596 VSMAS
-611 LNADATVMTT
+611 
-621 AHHTDTTETASP
+621 
-633 SEPAGT
+633 
-639 QPVQQATPES
+639 
-649 TAENK
+649 
-654 PQEEDV
+654 
-660 LSATDTSEKSASAT
+660 
-674 TADNQSVQAEELS
+674 
-687 PGDDTP
+687 
-693 ETSLSDAAGIQHS
+693 
-706 TTTQSEEQVQVS
+706 
-718 MATADDWSAFA
+718 ADDWSAFA

-837 QATTEPT
+837 QATAEPT
-844 AEDKLQE
+844 AEDKPQE
-851 ERPVSATE
+851 ERLVSATE
-859 TSTANEAAHPET
+859 TSTANEAARPET

-902 AETATEE
+902 AETATETA
-909 VAPPSPP
+909 APPSPP

-952 LTHKEFPDRT
+952 LEHKEFPDRT

-1077 PAPPV
+1077 PEPPM
-1082 SPKAET
+1082 SPKAEA

-1093 STAET
+1093 CTAET

-1211 QARERLPSSP
+1211 QARERSPSSP

-1228 NIWAMTPVSNGIT
+1228 NIWTMKPVCNGIS
-1241 VDNDLPHAGQHI
+1241 VSHDNPHEGQYI
-1253 LEFPM
+1253 REYPAA
-1258 KTFSQVMSQMQQ
+1258 TFRQMMTLLQQ
-1270 HWPQIMQE
+1270 GWPQLMQD
-1278 VRSPKNPPNN
+1278 VRLPDKVPDT
-1288 LYIGEDRQP
+1288 LYLGEDRQP
-1297 ASEPQDQSMR
+1297 AAAPRDPALRVPLNGTPPATLTPLIFSVDKQSQR
-1307 LPLAGKAPDELIP
+1307 LD
-1320 AVASADKD
+1320 
-1328 NRQLN
+1328 
-1333 LLLVHSAD
+1333 LLLLQSAD
-1341 EHLQG
+1341 EYMQG

-1358 ATPTTNNRQLVINA
+1358 ATPTADSRQLVINA
-1372 LTDNGLQF
+1372 MTDRGLQF
-1380 AGYGEAVNHD
+1380 AGYGEAINRD
-1390 ENTHQRPAPQMMQ
+1390 ADGPKRPAPQLMQ

-1454 QQAQSHSPGR
+1454 QQAQSHSPGL

>member
-20 KNAVPPLNGRKAVA
+20 KNAVPPLKGRKAVA
-34 WDQEKKLWY
+34 WDPEKKLWY

-168 QQQYNKQAR
+168 QQQYNKQAG

-214 VIPFSNGRGEIRSY
+214 VIPFSNGQGEIRSY

-281 PVLMTVDAGNMI
+281 PVLMTVDASNMI

-364 DDFQHVMNA
+364 DAFQRAMNA
-373 QLKHIGIPTPNSDTA
+373 QLEYIGIPTPNNDTT
-388 DHREA
+388 DRREA

-412 PENKQ
+412 PENRQ
-417 STAPETVL
+417 STAPEPAVSEQNH
-425 ATPDTPYDI
+425 PYDI
-434 HTEETENQAYEDD
+434 PAEETDNQAYEDD

-488 DQEDLNTDAT
+488 DLEGLNTDTTSTA
-498 GTDTAHNTNTAETG
+498 TAHNSDTAET
-512 TLPEPAE
+512 TSPSEPAK

-532 EDKPQESVIPAAD
+532 EDKPLESVIPAAD
-545 TGEKNASATTADNQS
+545 TGEENASATTADNQS
-560 VQAEELSPGDDTP
+560 AQAEEHPRNEDTP
-573 ETSVSDATGTQ
+573 ETSVSDVAGTQ
-584 HTTTTQT
+584 HTTTTQS
-591 EEQVQ
+591 EEQLQ

-611 LNADATVMTT
+611 LNADTPGAPTV
-621 AHHTDTTETASP
+621 HNTDNAETNTL
-633 SEPAGT
+633 SEPAGMR
-639 QPVQQATPES
+639 PVQQVTTEL
-649 TAENK
+649 TAEDK
-654 PQEEDV
+654 AQ
-660 LSATDTSEKSASAT
+660 EKSVASAAET
-674 TADNQSVQAEELS
+674 GAEHSSDITDDNR
-687 PGDDTP
+687 
-693 ETSLSDAAGIQHS
+693 
-706 TTTQSEEQVQVS
+706 
-718 MATADDWSAFA
+718 
-729 EDLNADATVMT
+729 NAPT
-740 TAHHTDTTE
+740 
-749 TASPSEPAGTQP
+749 
-761 VQQATPE
+761 
-768 ATAENKPQEEDVLS
+768 
-782 ATDTSEKSASAVPDN
+782 
-797 NRDAPPEELN
+797 EELN
-807 ADATVAATVHNTGTA
+807 ADATVAATVHNTRTA
-822 ETASPSEPAETQPVR
+822 ETAPPSEPAETQPVR
-837 QATTEPT
+837 QATAEPT
-844 AEDKLQE
+844 DEDKPQE
-851 ERPVSATE
+851 EHLVSATE
-859 TSTANEAAHPET
+859 PGTANEAARPET

-893 VIQEKKPTE
+893 VIQKKKPTE
-902 AETATEE
+902 AEEATEE

-916 ETSPEDTSSAEPDTI
+916 ENSPEAPSSAEPDTI
-931 IFAPRRPDSPQRHN
+931 IFAPRRPDSPQRYD
-945 LDEILKN
+945 LDEIIKN
-952 LTHKEFPDRT
+952 LEHEEFPDRT
-962 ALYSV
+962 ALFRV

-972 FLDRLYCLEMVDGAS
+972 FLDKLYCLEMVDGAS

-1038 RAALEKLRKEK
+1038 RAALEKLRREK
-1049 EMVHD
+1049 EMAHD

-1077 PAPPV
+1077 PEPPV
-1082 SPKAET
+1082 SPKAEV

-1108 AEAPRADRPEQ
+1108 AEVPRAGTPEQ

-1211 QARERLPSSP
+1211 QARETFRLS
-1221 GKPEWVR
+1221 GETRDRIR
-1228 NIWAMTPVSNGIT
+1228 NVWAITPVSNGIT
-1241 VDNDLPHAGQHI
+1241 VNNDQPHVGQHI

-1258 KTFSQVMSQMQQ
+1258 ATFSQVMLQMQQ

-1278 VRSPKNPPNN
+1278 VRSPKNPPGN

-1297 ASEPQDQSMR
+1297 ASAPQDQSMR
-1307 LPLAGKAPDELIP
+1307 LPLAGNAPNELIP
-1320 AVASADKD
+1320 AIASADKD

-1341 EHLQG
+1341 DHLQG

-1358 ATPTTNNRQLVINA
+1358 ATPSADNRQLVINA

-1390 ENTHQRPAPQMMQ
+1390 ENNHQRPSPQMMQ

>member
-34 WDQEKKLWY
+34 WDPEKKLWY

-344 EAEKAQGLT
+344 EEEKAQGLT

-488 DQEDLNTDAT
+488 DQEDLNTDTT

-573 ETSVSDATGTQ
+573 ETSLSDAAGIQ
-584 HTTTTQT
+584 HSTTTQS

-596 VSMASADDWSAFAED
+596 VSMATADDWSAFAED

-693 ETSLSDAAGIQHS
+693 ETSLSDAAGTQH
-706 TTTQSEEQVQVS
+706 T
-718 MATADDWSAFA
+718 
-729 EDLNADATVMT
+729 
-740 TAHHTDTTE
+740 
-749 TASPSEPAGTQP
+749 
-761 VQQATPE
+761 
-768 ATAENKPQEEDVLS
+768 
-782 ATDTSEKSASAVPDN
+782 
-797 NRDAPPEELN
+797 
-807 ADATVAATVHNTGTA
+807 
-822 ETASPSEPAETQPVR
+822 
-837 QATTEPT
+837 ATT
-844 AEDKLQE
+844 
-851 ERPVSATE
+851 
-859 TSTANEAAHPET
+859 
-871 PSLFSRLR
+871 
-879 RFLTGGKS
+879 
-887 RTSEPS
+887 
-893 VIQEKKPTE
+893 
-902 AETATEE
+902 
-909 VAPPSPP
+909 
-916 ETSPEDTSSAEPDTI
+916 
-931 IFAPRRPDSPQRHN
+931 
-945 LDEILKN
+945 
-952 LTHKEFPDRT
+952 
-962 ALYSV
+962 
-967 DGEPA
+967 
-972 FLDRLYCLEMVDGAS
+972 
-987 ADDKKVLA
+987 
-995 ALAVATNFYGG
+995 
-1006 VIELTGSDAFK
+1006 
-1017 QKAMQLIVE
+1017 
-1026 YDIKVRMKLPAQ
+1026 
-1038 RAALEKLRKEK
+1038 
-1049 EMVHD
+1049 
-1054 AIVTHRP
+1054 
-1061 TPELNRQS
+1061 
-1069 PEETTMAQ
+1069 
-1077 PAPPV
+1077 
-1082 SPKAET
+1082 
-1088 EQTAG
+1088 
-1093 STAET
+1093 
-1098 PHPEAPVTAK
+1098 
-1108 AEAPRADRPEQ
+1108 
-1119 PAAPSS
+1119 
-1125 APEKAPV
+1125 
-1132 SAQPQQPDTPEEE
+1132 
-1145 PPGKLSPGESVTA
+1145 
-1158 VLTNYGEKEYAPGKG
+1158 
-1173 RCFFVEL
+1173 
-1180 TNRSGKREY
+1180 
-1189 WGKGLEELVKNHQK
+1189 
-1203 GDPVTLTL
+1203 
-1211 QARERLPSSP
+1211 
-1221 GKPEWVR
+1221 
-1228 NIWAMTPVSNGIT
+1228 
-1241 VDNDLPHAGQHI
+1241 
-1253 LEFPM
+1253 
-1258 KTFSQVMSQMQQ
+1258 
-1270 HWPQIMQE
+1270 
-1278 VRSPKNPPNN
+1278 
-1288 LYIGEDRQP
+1288 
-1297 ASEPQDQSMR
+1297 
-1307 LPLAGKAPDELIP
+1307 
-1320 AVASADKD
+1320 
-1328 NRQLN
+1328 
-1333 LLLVHSAD
+1333 
-1341 EHLQG
+1341 
-1346 VVRLNGTLYPAL
+1346 
-1358 ATPTTNNRQLVINA
+1358 
-1372 LTDNGLQF
+1372 
-1380 AGYGEAVNHD
+1380 
-1390 ENTHQRPAPQMMQ
+1390 
-1403 FHLKQQDSPLFAA
+1403 
-1416 IHKPEEQPDKLF
+1416 
-1428 RSLGFEQTWKEWSD
+1428 
-1442 SQKAEDRQEKTL
+1442 
-1454 QQAQSHSPGR
+1454 

>member
-34 WDQEKKLWY
+34 WDPEKKLWY

-182 INGLPQATAHE
+182 INQLPQATEHE
-193 YLTRKGIRAA
+193 YLTRKGILAA

-214 VIPFSNGRGEIRSY
+214 VIPFSNSRGEIRSY

-293 AVAENARQIWTDSP
+293 DVAENARQIWTDSP

-312 DNDHQREINKGV
+312 DNDHQRKINKGV
-324 FSATKAAEV
+324 SSAQKAAAS
-333 TNGEVIIPAFT
+333 THGEVIIPAFT

-364 DDFQHVMNA
+364 DAFQRAMNA
-373 QLKHIGIPTPNSDTA
+373 QLEYIGIPTPNNDTT
-388 DHREA
+388 DRREA
-393 VVIGNLIFTPV
+393 IVIGNLIFTPV
-404 KDEKPQMS
+404 KDEKPQVS
-412 PENKQ
+412 PENRQ
-417 STAPETVL
+417 STAPEPAVSEQNH
-425 ATPDTPYDI
+425 PYDI
-434 HTEETENQAYEDD
+434 PAEETDNQAYEDD
-447 YAAYASLQSVTTETL
+447 YAAYASLQSVTTGTT
-462 SPDKPLENIASA
+462 SPNKPQVNAVSA
-474 ADTGTENTSAATAG
+474 IDSNAKNTSAATTDDRNVLA
-488 DQEDLNTDAT
+488 QEPNADAT
-498 GTDTAHNTNTAETG
+498 VTTTAHDTGTAETDS
-512 TLPEPAE
+512 PSEPAE
-519 IQPVQKS
+519 IQPVQQA
-526 SPEPTA
+526 SPEPSA
-532 EDKPQESVIPAAD
+532 KDKPQENVVSATDNDAEN
-545 TGEKNASATTADNQS
+545 TSSATTALRSNDS
-560 VQAEELSPGDDTP
+560 P
-573 ETSVSDATGTQ
+573 ETSVSDATGIQ
-584 HTTTTQT
+584 HTATTQP
-591 EEQVQ
+591 EEPQQ
-596 VSMASADDWSAFAED
+596 VSMGSADDWSAFAED
-611 LNADATVMTT
+611 LNADAPGNATV
-621 AHHTDTTETASP
+621 HNTDNAETNTV
-633 SEPAGT
+633 SESAGMR
-639 QPVQQATPES
+639 PVQQVTTEL
-649 TAENK
+649 TAEDK
-654 PQEEDV
+654 AQ
-660 LSATDTSEKSASAT
+660 EKSVASAAET
-674 TADNQSVQAEELS
+674 GAEHSSDITDDNR
-687 PGDDTP
+687 
-693 ETSLSDAAGIQHS
+693 
-706 TTTQSEEQVQVS
+706 
-718 MATADDWSAFA
+718 
-729 EDLNADATVMT
+729 NA
-740 TAHHTDTTE
+740 
-749 TASPSEPAGTQP
+749 PA
-761 VQQATPE
+761 
-768 ATAENKPQEEDVLS
+768 
-782 ATDTSEKSASAVPDN
+782 
-797 NRDAPPEELN
+797 EELN
-807 ADATVAATVHNTGTA
+807 ADATVAVHNTGTT

-837 QATTEPT
+837 QATAEPT

-851 ERPVSATE
+851 ERLVSATE
-859 TSTANEAAHPET
+859 TSTANEAARPET

-879 RFLTGGKS
+879 RFLTGVKS

-1038 RAALEKLRKEK
+1038 RAALEKLRQEK
-1049 EMVHD
+1049 GMAHD

-1082 SPKAET
+1082 SPKAEA

-1119 PAAPSS
+1119 PAASLS

-1145 PPGKLSPGESVTA
+1145 PPGKLRPGESVTA

-1189 WGKGLEELVKNHQK
+1189 WGNGLEELVKNHQK

-1211 QARERLPSSP
+1211 QARETFRLS
-1221 GKPEWVR
+1221 GETRDRIR
-1228 NIWAMTPVSNGIT
+1228 NIWAITPVSNGIT
-1241 VDNDLPHAGQHI
+1241 VNNDQPHAGQHT

-1258 KTFSQVMSQMQQ
+1258 ATFSQVMLQMQQ

-1297 ASEPQDQSMR
+1297 ASAPQDQSMR
-1307 LPLAGKAPDELIP
+1307 LPLAGNAPDELIP
-1320 AVASADKD
+1320 AIASADKD

-1341 EHLQG
+1341 DHLQG

-1358 ATPTTNNRQLVINA
+1358 ATPSADNRQLVINA

-1390 ENTHQRPAPQMMQ
+1390 ENTHQRPSPQIMQ

-1428 RSLGFEQTWKEWSD
+1428 RSLGFEQTWREWSD

-1454 QQAQSHSPGR
+1454 QQAQSHSPGL

>member
-1 MKSRYRTWLA
+1 
-11 VPPEETEAV
+11 
-20 KNAVPPLNGRKAVA
+20 
-34 WDQEKKLWY
+34 
-43 ARAGTEL
+43 
-50 SLLERWLPRPQELSM
+50 
-65 DAGDPV
+65 
-71 TEFAQ
+71 
-76 VLENA
+76 
-81 GLVIQGLPQMDGAI
+81 
-95 HRVATRDDKKG
+95 
-106 AKSGAYKAYLDG
+106 
-118 RPAGWYRDYRSAD
+118 
-131 DSPTNWV
+131 
-138 FSGGEQHDPL
+138 
-148 ARLHLR
+148 
-154 AFAQQQRDDNARKL
+154 
-168 QQQYNKQAR
+168 
-177 YARSY
+177 
-182 INGLPQATAHE
+182 
-193 YLTRKGIRAA
+193 
-203 PGVRLNNKNEL
+203 
-214 VIPFSNGRGEIRSY
+214 
-228 QRIPVTGG
+228 
-236 KDARILKDSEK
+236 
-247 TGNWFTFGTPENG
+247 
-260 RPLLFAEGYA
+260 
-270 TAASLHEATGL
+270 
-281 PVLMTVDAGNMI
+281 
-293 AVAENARQIWTDSP
+293 
-307 FVFCA
+307 
-312 DNDHQREINKGV
+312 NDHQRKINKGV
-324 FSATKAAEV
+324 SSAKKAAAS
-333 TNGEVIIPAFT
+333 THGEVIIPAFT

-364 DDFQHVMNA
+364 DAFQHVMNA
-373 QLKHIGIPTPNSDTA
+373 QLKHIGIPTPNSDIA

-591 EEQVQ
+591 EEQLQ
-596 VSMASADDWSAFAED
+596 VSMAS
-611 LNADATVMTT
+611 
-621 AHHTDTTETASP
+621 
-633 SEPAGT
+633 
-639 QPVQQATPES
+639 
-649 TAENK
+649 
-654 PQEEDV
+654 
-660 LSATDTSEKSASAT
+660 
-674 TADNQSVQAEELS
+674 
-687 PGDDTP
+687 
-693 ETSLSDAAGIQHS
+693 
-706 TTTQSEEQVQVS
+706 
-718 MATADDWSAFA
+718 ADDWSAFA

-837 QATTEPT
+837 QATAEPT
-844 AEDKLQE
+844 AEDKPQE
-851 ERPVSATE
+851 ERLVSATE
-859 TSTANEAAHPET
+859 TSTANEAARPET

-902 AETATEE
+902 AETATETA
-909 VAPPSPP
+909 APPSPP

-952 LTHKEFPDRT
+952 LEHKEFPDRT

-1077 PAPPV
+1077 PEPPM
-1082 SPKAET
+1082 SPKAEA

-1093 STAET
+1093 CTAET

-1211 QARERLPSSP
+1211 QARERSPSSP

-1228 NIWAMTPVSNGIT
+1228 NIWTMKPVCNGIS
-1241 VDNDLPHAGQHI
+1241 VSHDNPHEGQYI
-1253 LEFPM
+1253 REYPAA
-1258 KTFSQVMSQMQQ
+1258 TFRQMMTLLQQ
-1270 HWPQIMQE
+1270 GWPQLMQD
-1278 VRSPKNPPNN
+1278 VRLPDKVPDT
-1288 LYIGEDRQP
+1288 LYLGEDRQP
-1297 ASEPQDQSMR
+1297 AAAPRDPALRVPLNGTPPATLTPLIFSVDKQSQR
-1307 LPLAGKAPDELIP
+1307 LD
-1320 AVASADKD
+1320 
-1328 NRQLN
+1328 
-1333 LLLVHSAD
+1333 LLLLQSAD
-1341 EHLQG
+1341 EYMQG

-1358 ATPTTNNRQLVINA
+1358 ATPTADSRQLVINA
-1372 LTDNGLQF
+1372 MTDRGLQF
-1380 AGYGEAVNHD
+1380 AGYGEAINRD
-1390 ENTHQRPAPQMMQ
+1390 ADGPKRPAPQ
-1403 FHLKQQDSPLFAA
+1403 
-1416 IHKPEEQPDKLF
+1416 
-1428 RSLGFEQTWKEWSD
+1428 
-1442 SQKAEDRQEKTL
+1442 
-1454 QQAQSHSPGR
+1454 

>member
-34 WDQEKKLWY
+34 WDPEKKLWY
-43 ARAGTEL
+43 AEAGTDL
-50 SLLERWLPRPQELSM
+50 SLLKRWLPRPQEMSM

-71 TEFAQ
+71 TEFRQ

-81 GLVIQGLPQMDGAI
+81 GLVLEKDPEMDGEI
-95 HRVATRDDKKG
+95 HRVPTRDDRRG
-106 AKSGAYKAYLDG
+106 SQSGAYKAYLDG
-118 RPAGWYRDYRSAD
+118 RPSGWYRDYRSAD
-131 DSPTNWV
+131 NSPTTWT
-138 FSGGEQHDPL
+138 FSRAENIDPL
-148 ARLHLR
+148 ARLHLK
-154 AFAQQQRDDNARKL
+154 ASAQQNRDEKERKL
-168 QQQYNKQAR
+168 QQQYNKQAG

-182 INGLPQATAHE
+182 LNGLPQATAHE

-236 KDARILKDSEK
+236 KDARILKGSEK
-247 TGNWFTFGTPENG
+247 SGNWFAFGTPENG

-270 TAASLHEATGL
+270 TAASLHEATGH
-281 PVLMTVDAGNMI
+281 PVLMTIDADNMI
-293 AVAENARQIWTDSP
+293 NVAKNARKIWTDSP

-312 DNDHQREINKGV
+312 DNDHQRKINKGV
-324 FSATKAAEV
+324 SSAKKAAAS
-333 TNGEVIIPAFT
+333 THGEVIIPAFT

-364 DDFQHVMNA
+364 DAFQHVMNA
-373 QLKHIGIPTPNSDTA
+373 QLKHIGIPTPNSDIA

-591 EEQVQ
+591 EEQLQ
-596 VSMASADDWSAFAED
+596 VSMAS
-611 LNADATVMTT
+611 
-621 AHHTDTTETASP
+621 
-633 SEPAGT
+633 
-639 QPVQQATPES
+639 
-649 TAENK
+649 
-654 PQEEDV
+654 
-660 LSATDTSEKSASAT
+660 
-674 TADNQSVQAEELS
+674 
-687 PGDDTP
+687 
-693 ETSLSDAAGIQHS
+693 
-706 TTTQSEEQVQVS
+706 
-718 MATADDWSAFA
+718 ADDWSAFA

-837 QATTEPT
+837 QATAEPT
-844 AEDKLQE
+844 AEDKPQE
-851 ERPVSATE
+851 ERLVSATE
-859 TSTANEAAHPET
+859 TSTANEAARPET

-902 AETATEE
+902 AETATETA
-909 VAPPSPP
+909 APPSPP

-952 LTHKEFPDRT
+952 LEHKEFPDRT

-1077 PAPPV
+1077 PEPPM
-1082 SPKAET
+1082 SPKAEA

-1093 STAET
+1093 CTAET

-1211 QARERLPSSP
+1211 QARERSPSSP

-1228 NIWAMTPVSNGIT
+1228 NIWTMKPVCNGIS
-1241 VDNDLPHAGQHI
+1241 VSHDNPHEGQYI
-1253 LEFPM
+1253 REYPAA
-1258 KTFSQVMSQMQQ
+1258 TFRQMMTLLQQ
-1270 HWPQIMQE
+1270 GWPQLMQD
-1278 VRSPKNPPNN
+1278 VRLPDKVPDT
-1288 LYIGEDRQP
+1288 LYLGEDRQP
-1297 ASEPQDQSMR
+1297 AAAPRDPALRVPLNGTPPATLTPLIFSVDKQSQR
-1307 LPLAGKAPDELIP
+1307 LD
-1320 AVASADKD
+1320 
-1328 NRQLN
+1328 
-1333 LLLVHSAD
+1333 LLLLQSAD
-1341 EHLQG
+1341 EYMQG

-1358 ATPTTNNRQLVINA
+1358 ATPTADSRQLVINA
-1372 LTDNGLQF
+1372 MTDRGLQF
-1380 AGYGEAVNHD
+1380 AGYGEAINRD
-1390 ENTHQRPAPQMMQ
+1390 ADGPKRPAPQLMQ
-1403 FHLKQQDSPLFAA
+1403 FHL
-1416 IHKPEEQPDKLF
+1416 
-1428 RSLGFEQTWKEWSD
+1428 
-1442 SQKAEDRQEKTL
+1442 
-1454 QQAQSHSPGR
+1454 

>member
-1 MKSRYRTWLA
+1 
-11 VPPEETEAV
+11 
-20 KNAVPPLNGRKAVA
+20 
-34 WDQEKKLWY
+34 
-43 ARAGTEL
+43 
-50 SLLERWLPRPQELSM
+50 
-65 DAGDPV
+65 
-71 TEFAQ
+71 
-76 VLENA
+76 
-81 GLVIQGLPQMDGAI
+81 
-95 HRVATRDDKKG
+95 
-106 AKSGAYKAYLDG
+106 
-118 RPAGWYRDYRSAD
+118 
-131 DSPTNWV
+131 
-138 FSGGEQHDPL
+138 
-148 ARLHLR
+148 
-154 AFAQQQRDDNARKL
+154 
-168 QQQYNKQAR
+168 
-177 YARSY
+177 
-182 INGLPQATAHE
+182 
-193 YLTRKGIRAA
+193 
-203 PGVRLNNKNEL
+203 
-214 VIPFSNGRGEIRSY
+214 
-228 QRIPVTGG
+228 
-236 KDARILKDSEK
+236 
-247 TGNWFTFGTPENG
+247 

-281 PVLMTVDAGNMI
+281 PVLMTIDADNMI
-293 AVAENARQIWTDSP
+293 NVAKNARKIWTDSP

-312 DNDHQREINKGV
+312 DNDHQRKINKGV
-324 FSATKAAEV
+324 SSAKKAAAS
-333 TNGEVIIPAFT
+333 THGEVIIPAFT

-364 DDFQHVMNA
+364 DAFQRAMNA
-373 QLKHIGIPTPNSDTA
+373 QLEYIGIPTPNNDTT
-388 DHREA
+388 DRREA

-404 KDEKPQMS
+404 KDEKPQVS
-412 PENKQ
+412 PENRQ

-591 EEQVQ
+591 EEQLQ
-596 VSMASADDWSAFAED
+596 VSMAS
-611 LNADATVMTT
+611 
-621 AHHTDTTETASP
+621 
-633 SEPAGT
+633 
-639 QPVQQATPES
+639 
-649 TAENK
+649 
-654 PQEEDV
+654 
-660 LSATDTSEKSASAT
+660 
-674 TADNQSVQAEELS
+674 
-687 PGDDTP
+687 
-693 ETSLSDAAGIQHS
+693 
-706 TTTQSEEQVQVS
+706 
-718 MATADDWSAFA
+718 ADDWSAFA

-837 QATTEPT
+837 QATAEPT
-844 AEDKLQE
+844 AEDKPQE
-851 ERPVSATE
+851 ERLVSATE
-859 TSTANEAAHPET
+859 TSTANEAARPET

-902 AETATEE
+902 AETATETA
-909 VAPPSPP
+909 APPSPP

-952 LTHKEFPDRT
+952 LEHKEFPDRT

-1077 PAPPV
+1077 PEPPM
-1082 SPKAET
+1082 SPKAEA

-1093 STAET
+1093 CTAET

-1211 QARERLPSSP
+1211 QARERSPSSP

-1228 NIWAMTPVSNGIT
+1228 NIWTMKPVCNGIS
-1241 VDNDLPHAGQHI
+1241 VSHDNPHEGQYI
-1253 LEFPM
+1253 REYPAA
-1258 KTFSQVMSQMQQ
+1258 TFRQMMTLLQQ
-1270 HWPQIMQE
+1270 GWPQLMQD
-1278 VRSPKNPPNN
+1278 VRLPDKVPDT
-1288 LYIGEDRQP
+1288 LYLGEDRQP
-1297 ASEPQDQSMR
+1297 AAAPRDPALRVPLNGTPPATLTPLIFSVDKQSQR
-1307 LPLAGKAPDELIP
+1307 LD
-1320 AVASADKD
+1320 
-1328 NRQLN
+1328 
-1333 LLLVHSAD
+1333 LLLLQSAD
-1341 EHLQG
+1341 EYMQG

-1358 ATPTTNNRQLVINA
+1358 ATPTADSRQLVINA
-1372 LTDNGLQF
+1372 MTDRGLQF
-1380 AGYGEAVNHD
+1380 AGYGEAINRD
-1390 ENTHQRPAPQMMQ
+1390 ADGPKRPAPQLMQ

-1454 QQAQSHSPGR
+1454 QQAQSHSPGL

>member
-34 WDQEKKLWY
+34 WDPEKKLWY
-43 ARAGTEL
+43 AEAGTDL
-50 SLLERWLPRPQELSM
+50 SLLKRWLPRPQEMSM

-71 TEFAQ
+71 TEFRQ

-81 GLVIQGLPQMDGAI
+81 GLVLEKDPEMDGEI
-95 HRVATRDDKKG
+95 HRVPTRDDRRG
-106 AKSGAYKAYLDG
+106 SQSGAYKAYLDG
-118 RPAGWYRDYRSAD
+118 RPSGWYRDYRSAD
-131 DSPTNWV
+131 NSPTTWT
-138 FSGGEQHDPL
+138 FSRAENIDPL
-148 ARLHLR
+148 ARLHLK
-154 AFAQQQRDDNARKL
+154 ASAQQNRDEKERKL
-168 QQQYNKQAR
+168 QQQYNKQAG

-182 INGLPQATAHE
+182 LNGLPQATAHE

-236 KDARILKDSEK
+236 KDARILKGSEK
-247 TGNWFTFGTPENG
+247 SGNWFAFGTPENG

-270 TAASLHEATGL
+270 TAASLHEATGH
-281 PVLMTVDAGNMI
+281 PVLMTIDADNMI
-293 AVAENARQIWTDSP
+293 NVAKNARKIWTDSP

-312 DNDHQREINKGV
+312 DNDHQRKINKGV
-324 FSATKAAEV
+324 SSAKKAAAS
-333 TNGEVIIPAFT
+333 THGEVIIPAFT

-364 DDFQHVMNA
+364 DAFQHVMNA
-373 QLKHIGIPTPNSDTA
+373 QLKHIGIPTPNSDIA

-591 EEQVQ
+591 EEQLQ
-596 VSMASADDWSAFAED
+596 VSMAS
-611 LNADATVMTT
+611 
-621 AHHTDTTETASP
+621 
-633 SEPAGT
+633 
-639 QPVQQATPES
+639 
-649 TAENK
+649 
-654 PQEEDV
+654 
-660 LSATDTSEKSASAT
+660 
-674 TADNQSVQAEELS
+674 
-687 PGDDTP
+687 
-693 ETSLSDAAGIQHS
+693 
-706 TTTQSEEQVQVS
+706 
-718 MATADDWSAFA
+718 ADDWSAFA

-837 QATTEPT
+837 QATAEPT
-844 AEDKLQE
+844 AEDKPQE
-851 ERPVSATE
+851 ERLVSATE
-859 TSTANEAAHPET
+859 TSTANEAARPET

-902 AETATEE
+902 AETATETA
-909 VAPPSPP
+909 APPSPP
-916 ETSPEDTSSAEPDTI
+916 ETSPEDTSSAEPNTI

-952 LTHKEFPDRT
+952 LEHKEFPDRT

-1077 PAPPV
+1077 PEPPM
-1082 SPKAET
+1082 SPKAEA

-1093 STAET
+1093 CTAET

-1211 QARERLPSSP
+1211 QARERSPSSP

-1228 NIWAMTPVSNGIT
+1228 NIWTMKPVCNGIS
-1241 VDNDLPHAGQHI
+1241 VSHDNPHEGQYI
-1253 LEFPM
+1253 REYPAA
-1258 KTFSQVMSQMQQ
+1258 TFRQMMTLLQQ
-1270 HWPQIMQE
+1270 GWPQLMQD
-1278 VRSPKNPPNN
+1278 VRLPDKVPDT
-1288 LYIGEDRQP
+1288 LYLGEDRQP
-1297 ASEPQDQSMR
+1297 AAAPRDPALRVPLNGTPPATLTPLIFSVDKQSQR
-1307 LPLAGKAPDELIP
+1307 LD
-1320 AVASADKD
+1320 
-1328 NRQLN
+1328 
-1333 LLLVHSAD
+1333 LLLLQSAD
-1341 EHLQG
+1341 EYMQG

-1358 ATPTTNNRQLVINA
+1358 ATPTADSRQLVINA
-1372 LTDNGLQF
+1372 MTDRGLQF
-1380 AGYGEAVNHD
+1380 AGYGEAINRD
-1390 ENTHQRPAPQMMQ
+1390 ADGPKRPAPQLMQ

-1428 RSLGFEQTWKEWSD
+1428 RYLGFEQTWKEWSD

-1454 QQAQSHSPGR
+1454 QQAQSHSPGL

>member
-34 WDQEKKLWY
+34 WDPEKKLWY

-106 AKSGAYKAYLDG
+106 AKSGAYRAYLDG

-168 QQQYNKQAR
+168 QQQYNKQAG

-373 QLKHIGIPTPNSDTA
+373 QLKHIGIPTPDSDTA

-412 PENKQ
+412 PENRQ
-417 STAPETVL
+417 STAPETEL
-425 ATPDTPYDI
+425 ATQDTSYDI

-573 ETSVSDATGTQ
+573 ETS
-584 HTTTTQT
+584 
-591 EEQVQ
+591 
-596 VSMASADDWSAFAED
+596 
-611 LNADATVMTT
+611 
-621 AHHTDTTETASP
+621 
-633 SEPAGT
+633 
-639 QPVQQATPES
+639 
-649 TAENK
+649 
-654 PQEEDV
+654 
-660 LSATDTSEKSASAT
+660 
-674 TADNQSVQAEELS
+674 
-687 PGDDTP
+687 
-693 ETSLSDAAGIQHS
+693 LSDAAGTQHT

-729 EDLNADATVMT
+729 EDLNADTPGAPTV
-740 TAHHTDTTE
+740 HNTDNAE
-749 TASPSEPAGTQP
+749 TNTVSEPAGMRP
-761 VQQATPE
+761 VQQVTTE
-768 ATAENKPQEEDVLS
+768 LTAEDKAQ
-782 ATDTSEKSASAVPDN
+782 EKSVASAAETGAEHSSDITDDN
-797 NRDAPPEELN
+797 RNAPAEELN
-807 ADATVAATVHNTGTA
+807 ADATVAVHNTGTA
-822 ETASPSEPAETQPVR
+822 ETASPSEPAEIQPVQ
-837 QATTEPT
+837 QAIPEPT
-844 AEDKLQE
+844 AEDKPKE

-859 TSTANEAAHPET
+859 TSTENETARPET

-916 ETSPEDTSSAEPDTI
+916 ENSPEDTSSTEPDTI
-931 IFAPRRPDSPQRHN
+931 IFAPRRPDTPQRHN
-945 LDEILKN
+945 LDEIIKN
-952 LTHKEFPDRT
+952 LEHEEFPDRT
-962 ALYSV
+962 ALYRV

-1077 PAPPV
+1077 PDPPV
-1082 SPKAET
+1082 SPKAEA

-1093 STAET
+1093 CTAET

-1211 QARERLPSSP
+1211 QARERSPSSP

-1228 NIWAMTPVSNGIT
+1228 NIWTMKPVCNGIS
-1241 VDNDLPHAGQHI
+1241 VSHDNPHEGQYI
-1253 LEFPM
+1253 REYPAA
-1258 KTFSQVMSQMQQ
+1258 TFRQMMTLLQQ
-1270 HWPQIMQE
+1270 GWPQLMQD
-1278 VRSPKNPPNN
+1278 VRLPDKVPDT
-1288 LYIGEDRQP
+1288 LYLGEDRQP
-1297 ASEPQDQSMR
+1297 AAAPRDPALRVPLNGTPPATLTPLIFSVDKQSQR
-1307 LPLAGKAPDELIP
+1307 LD
-1320 AVASADKD
+1320 
-1328 NRQLN
+1328 
-1333 LLLVHSAD
+1333 LLLLQSAD
-1341 EHLQG
+1341 EYMQG

-1358 ATPTTNNRQLVINA
+1358 ATPTADSRQLVINA
-1372 LTDNGLQF
+1372 MTDRGLQF
-1380 AGYGEAVNHD
+1380 AGYGEAINRD
-1390 ENTHQRPAPQMMQ
+1390 ADGPKRPAPQLMQ

>member
-34 WDQEKKLWY
+34 WDPEKKLWY
-43 ARAGTEL
+43 AEAGTDL
-50 SLLERWLPRPQELSM
+50 SLLKRWLPRPQEMSM

-71 TEFAQ
+71 TEFRQ

-81 GLVIQGLPQMDGAI
+81 GLVLEKDPEMDGEI
-95 HRVATRDDKKG
+95 HRVPTRDDRRG
-106 AKSGAYKAYLDG
+106 TQSGAYKAYLDG
-118 RPAGWYRDYRSAD
+118 RPSGWYRDYRSAD
-131 DSPTNWV
+131 NSPTTWT
-138 FSGGEQHDPL
+138 FSRAENIDPL
-148 ARLHLR
+148 ARLHLK
-154 AFAQQQRDDNARKL
+154 ASAQQNRDEKERKL
-168 QQQYNKQAR
+168 QQQYNKQAG

-182 INGLPQATAHE
+182 LNGLPQATAHE

-236 KDARILKDSEK
+236 KDARILKGSEK
-247 TGNWFTFGTPENG
+247 SGNWFAFGTPENG

-281 PVLMTVDAGNMI
+281 PVLMTIDADNMI
-293 AVAENARQIWTDSP
+293 NVAKNARKIWTDSP

-312 DNDHQREINKGV
+312 DNDHQRKINKGV
-324 FSATKAAEV
+324 SSAKKAAAS
-333 TNGEVIIPAFT
+333 THGEVIIPAFT

-364 DDFQHVMNA
+364 DAFQHVMNA
-373 QLKHIGIPTPNSDTA
+373 QLKHIGIPTPNSDIA

-591 EEQVQ
+591 EEQLQ

-621 AHHTDTTETASP
+621 AHHTD
-633 SEPAGT
+633 
-639 QPVQQATPES
+639 
-649 TAENK
+649 
-654 PQEEDV
+654 
-660 LSATDTSEKSASAT
+660 
-674 TADNQSVQAEELS
+674 
-687 PGDDTP
+687 
-693 ETSLSDAAGIQHS
+693 I
-706 TTTQSEEQVQVS
+706 
-718 MATADDWSAFA
+718 
-729 EDLNADATVMT
+729 
-740 TAHHTDTTE
+740 TE

-837 QATTEPT
+837 QATAEPT
-844 AEDKLQE
+844 AEDKPQE
-851 ERPVSATE
+851 ERLVSATE
-859 TSTANEAAHPET
+859 TSTANEAARPET

-902 AETATEE
+902 AETATETA
-909 VAPPSPP
+909 APPSPP

-952 LTHKEFPDRT
+952 LEHKEFPDRT

-1077 PAPPV
+1077 PEPPM
-1082 SPKAET
+1082 SPKAEA

-1093 STAET
+1093 CTAET

-1211 QARERLPSSP
+1211 QARERSPSSP

-1228 NIWAMTPVSNGIT
+1228 NIWTMKPVCNGIS
-1241 VDNDLPHAGQHI
+1241 VSHDNPHEGQYI
-1253 LEFPM
+1253 REYPAA
-1258 KTFSQVMSQMQQ
+1258 TFRQMMTLLQQ
-1270 HWPQIMQE
+1270 GWPQLMQD
-1278 VRSPKNPPNN
+1278 VRLPDKVPDT
-1288 LYIGEDRQP
+1288 LYLGEDRQP
-1297 ASEPQDQSMR
+1297 AAAPRDPALRVPLNGTPPATLTPLIFSVDKQSQR
-1307 LPLAGKAPDELIP
+1307 LD
-1320 AVASADKD
+1320 
-1328 NRQLN
+1328 
-1333 LLLVHSAD
+1333 LLLLQSAD
-1341 EHLQG
+1341 EYMQG

-1358 ATPTTNNRQLVINA
+1358 ATPTADSRQLVINA
-1372 LTDNGLQF
+1372 MTDRGLQF
-1380 AGYGEAVNHD
+1380 AGYGEAINRD
-1390 ENTHQRPAPQMMQ
+1390 ADGPKRPAPQLMQ

-1454 QQAQSHSPGR
+1454 QQAQSHSPGL

>member
-34 WDQEKKLWY
+34 WDPEKKLWY
-43 ARAGTEL
+43 AEAGTDL
-50 SLLERWLPRPQELSM
+50 SLLKRWLPRPQEMSM

-71 TEFAQ
+71 TEFRQ

-81 GLVIQGLPQMDGAI
+81 GLVLEKDPEMDGEI
-95 HRVATRDDKKG
+95 HRVPTRDDRRG
-106 AKSGAYKAYLDG
+106 SQSGAYKAYLDG
-118 RPAGWYRDYRSAD
+118 RPSGWYRDYRSAD
-131 DSPTNWV
+131 NSPTTWT
-138 FSGGEQHDPL
+138 FSRAENIDPL
-148 ARLHLR
+148 ARLHLK
-154 AFAQQQRDDNARKL
+154 ASAQQNRDEKERKL
-168 QQQYNKQAR
+168 QQQYNKQAG

-182 INGLPQATAHE
+182 LNGLPQATAHE

-236 KDARILKDSEK
+236 KDARILKGSEK
-247 TGNWFTFGTPENG
+247 SGNWFAFGTPENG

-281 PVLMTVDAGNMI
+281 PVLMTIDADNMI
-293 AVAENARQIWTDSP
+293 NVAKNARKIWTDSP

-312 DNDHQREINKGV
+312 DNDHQRKINKGV
-324 FSATKAAEV
+324 SSAKKAAAS
-333 TNGEVIIPAFT
+333 THGEVIIPAFT

-364 DDFQHVMNA
+364 DAFQHVMNA
-373 QLKHIGIPTPNSDTA
+373 QLKHIGIPTPNSDIA

-591 EEQVQ
+591 EEQLQ
-596 VSMASADDWSAFAED
+596 VSMAS
-611 LNADATVMTT
+611 
-621 AHHTDTTETASP
+621 
-633 SEPAGT
+633 
-639 QPVQQATPES
+639 
-649 TAENK
+649 
-654 PQEEDV
+654 
-660 LSATDTSEKSASAT
+660 
-674 TADNQSVQAEELS
+674 
-687 PGDDTP
+687 
-693 ETSLSDAAGIQHS
+693 
-706 TTTQSEEQVQVS
+706 
-718 MATADDWSAFA
+718 ADDWSAFA

-768 ATAENKPQEEDVLS
+768 ATAENKPQEERL
-782 ATDTSEKSASAVPDN
+782 
-797 NRDAPPEELN
+797 
-807 ADATVAATVHNTGTA
+807 
-822 ETASPSEPAETQPVR
+822 
-837 QATTEPT
+837 
-844 AEDKLQE
+844 
-851 ERPVSATE
+851 VSATE
-859 TSTANEAAHPET
+859 TSTANEAARPET

-902 AETATEE
+902 AETATETA
-909 VAPPSPP
+909 APPSPP

-952 LTHKEFPDRT
+952 LEHKEFPDRT

-1077 PAPPV
+1077 PEPPM
-1082 SPKAET
+1082 SPKAEA

-1093 STAET
+1093 CTAET

-1211 QARERLPSSP
+1211 QARERSPSSP

-1228 NIWAMTPVSNGIT
+1228 NIWTMKPVCNGIS
-1241 VDNDLPHAGQHI
+1241 VSHDNPHEGQYI
-1253 LEFPM
+1253 REYPAA
-1258 KTFSQVMSQMQQ
+1258 TFRQMMTLLQQ
-1270 HWPQIMQE
+1270 GWPQLMQD
-1278 VRSPKNPPNN
+1278 VRLPDKVPDT
-1288 LYIGEDRQP
+1288 LYLGEDRQP
-1297 ASEPQDQSMR
+1297 AAAPRDPALRVPLNGTPPATLTPLIFSVDKQSQR
-1307 LPLAGKAPDELIP
+1307 LD
-1320 AVASADKD
+1320 
-1328 NRQLN
+1328 
-1333 LLLVHSAD
+1333 LLLLQSAD
-1341 EHLQG
+1341 EYMQG

-1358 ATPTTNNRQLVINA
+1358 ATPTADSRQLVINA
-1372 LTDNGLQF
+1372 MTDRGLQF
-1380 AGYGEAVNHD
+1380 AGYGEAINRD
-1390 ENTHQRPAPQMMQ
+1390 ADGPKRPAPQLMQ

>member
-1 MKSRYRTWLA
+1 
-11 VPPEETEAV
+11 
-20 KNAVPPLNGRKAVA
+20 
-34 WDQEKKLWY
+34 
-43 ARAGTEL
+43 
-50 SLLERWLPRPQELSM
+50 
-65 DAGDPV
+65 
-71 TEFAQ
+71 
-76 VLENA
+76 
-81 GLVIQGLPQMDGAI
+81 
-95 HRVATRDDKKG
+95 
-106 AKSGAYKAYLDG
+106 
-118 RPAGWYRDYRSAD
+118 
-131 DSPTNWV
+131 
-138 FSGGEQHDPL
+138 
-148 ARLHLR
+148 
-154 AFAQQQRDDNARKL
+154 
-168 QQQYNKQAR
+168 
-177 YARSY
+177 
-182 INGLPQATAHE
+182 
-193 YLTRKGIRAA
+193 
-203 PGVRLNNKNEL
+203 
-214 VIPFSNGRGEIRSY
+214 
-228 QRIPVTGG
+228 
-236 KDARILKDSEK
+236 
-247 TGNWFTFGTPENG
+247 
-260 RPLLFAEGYA
+260 
-270 TAASLHEATGL
+270 
-281 PVLMTVDAGNMI
+281 
-293 AVAENARQIWTDSP
+293 
-307 FVFCA
+307 
-312 DNDHQREINKGV
+312 
-324 FSATKAAEV
+324 
-333 TNGEVIIPAFT
+333 GEVIIPAFT

-364 DDFQHVMNA
+364 DAFQHVMNA
-373 QLKHIGIPTPNSDTA
+373 QLKHIGIPTPNSDIA

-591 EEQVQ
+591 EEQLQ
-596 VSMASADDWSAFAED
+596 VSMAS
-611 LNADATVMTT
+611 
-621 AHHTDTTETASP
+621 
-633 SEPAGT
+633 
-639 QPVQQATPES
+639 
-649 TAENK
+649 
-654 PQEEDV
+654 
-660 LSATDTSEKSASAT
+660 
-674 TADNQSVQAEELS
+674 
-687 PGDDTP
+687 
-693 ETSLSDAAGIQHS
+693 
-706 TTTQSEEQVQVS
+706 
-718 MATADDWSAFA
+718 ADDWSAFA

-837 QATTEPT
+837 QATAEPT
-844 AEDKLQE
+844 AEDKPQE
-851 ERPVSATE
+851 ERLVSATE
-859 TSTANEAAHPET
+859 TSTANEAARPET

-902 AETATEE
+902 AETATETA
-909 VAPPSPP
+909 APPSPP

-952 LTHKEFPDRT
+952 LEHKEFPDRT

-1077 PAPPV
+1077 PEPPM
-1082 SPKAET
+1082 SPKAEA

-1093 STAET
+1093 CTAET

-1211 QARERLPSSP
+1211 QARERSPSSP

-1228 NIWAMTPVSNGIT
+1228 NIWTMKPVCNGIS
-1241 VDNDLPHAGQHI
+1241 VSHDNPHEGQYI
-1253 LEFPM
+1253 REYPAA
-1258 KTFSQVMSQMQQ
+1258 TFRQMMTLLQQ
-1270 HWPQIMQE
+1270 GWPQLMQD
-1278 VRSPKNPPNN
+1278 VRLPDKVPDT
-1288 LYIGEDRQP
+1288 LYLGEDRQP
-1297 ASEPQDQSMR
+1297 AAAPRDPALRVPLNGTPPATLTPLIFSVDKQSQR
-1307 LPLAGKAPDELIP
+1307 LD
-1320 AVASADKD
+1320 
-1328 NRQLN
+1328 
-1333 LLLVHSAD
+1333 LLLLQSAD
-1341 EHLQG
+1341 EYMQG

-1358 ATPTTNNRQLVINA
+1358 ATPTADSRQLVINA
-1372 LTDNGLQF
+1372 MTDRGLQF
-1380 AGYGEAVNHD
+1380 AGYGEAINRD
-1390 ENTHQRPAPQMMQ
+1390 ADGPKRPAPQ
-1403 FHLKQQDSPLFAA
+1403 
-1416 IHKPEEQPDKLF
+1416 
-1428 RSLGFEQTWKEWSD
+1428 
-1442 SQKAEDRQEKTL
+1442 
-1454 QQAQSHSPGR
+1454 

>member
-1 MKSRYRTWLA
+1 
-11 VPPEETEAV
+11 
-20 KNAVPPLNGRKAVA
+20 
-34 WDQEKKLWY
+34 
-43 ARAGTEL
+43 
-50 SLLERWLPRPQELSM
+50 M

-344 EAEKAQGLT
+344 EEEKAQGLT

-573 ETSVSDATGTQ
+573 ETS
-584 HTTTTQT
+584 
-591 EEQVQ
+591 
-596 VSMASADDWSAFAED
+596 
-611 LNADATVMTT
+611 
-621 AHHTDTTETASP
+621 
-633 SEPAGT
+633 
-639 QPVQQATPES
+639 
-649 TAENK
+649 
-654 PQEEDV
+654 
-660 LSATDTSEKSASAT
+660 
-674 TADNQSVQAEELS
+674 
-687 PGDDTP
+687 
-693 ETSLSDAAGIQHS
+693 LSDAAGIQHS

-807 ADATVAATVHNTGTA
+807 ADATVAATVHNIGTA

-837 QATTEPT
+837 QATAEPT

-851 ERPVSATE
+851 ERLVSATE

-916 ETSPEDTSSAEPDTI
+916 ENSPEDTSSTEPDTI

-945 LDEILKN
+945 LDEIIKN
-952 LTHKEFPDRT
+952 LEHEELPDNT
-962 ALYSV
+962 ALYRV

-972 FLDRLYCLEMVDGAS
+972 FLDKLNRLEMVDGAS

-1026 YDIKVRMKLPAQ
+1026 YDIKVRMKLPTQ
-1038 RAALEKLRKEK
+1038 RAALEKLRQEK
-1049 EMVHD
+1049 GMAHD

-1061 TPELNRQS
+1061 TPELNRLS

-1211 QARERLPSSP
+1211 QARERSPSSP

-1228 NIWAMTPVSNGIT
+1228 NIWTMKPVCNGIS
-1241 VDNDLPHAGQHI
+1241 VSHDNPHEGQYI
-1253 LEFPM
+1253 REYPAA
-1258 KTFSQVMSQMQQ
+1258 TFRQMMTLLQQ
-1270 HWPQIMQE
+1270 GWPQLMQD
-1278 VRSPKNPPNN
+1278 VRLPDKVPDT
-1288 LYIGEDRQP
+1288 LYLGEDRQP
-1297 ASEPQDQSMR
+1297 AAAPRDPALRVPLNGTPPATLTPLIFSVDKQSQR
-1307 LPLAGKAPDELIP
+1307 LD
-1320 AVASADKD
+1320 
-1328 NRQLN
+1328 
-1333 LLLVHSAD
+1333 LLLLQSAD
-1341 EHLQG
+1341 EYMQG

-1358 ATPTTNNRQLVINA
+1358 ATPTADSRQLVINA
-1372 LTDNGLQF
+1372 MTDRGLQF
-1380 AGYGEAVNHD
+1380 AGYGEAINRD
-1390 ENTHQRPAPQMMQ
+1390 ADGPKRPAPQLMQ

>member
-1 MKSRYRTWLA
+1 
-11 VPPEETEAV
+11 
-20 KNAVPPLNGRKAVA
+20 
-34 WDQEKKLWY
+34 
-43 ARAGTEL
+43 
-50 SLLERWLPRPQELSM
+50 
-65 DAGDPV
+65 
-71 TEFAQ
+71 
-76 VLENA
+76 
-81 GLVIQGLPQMDGAI
+81 
-95 HRVATRDDKKG
+95 
-106 AKSGAYKAYLDG
+106 
-118 RPAGWYRDYRSAD
+118 
-131 DSPTNWV
+131 
-138 FSGGEQHDPL
+138 
-148 ARLHLR
+148 
-154 AFAQQQRDDNARKL
+154 
-168 QQQYNKQAR
+168 
-177 YARSY
+177 
-182 INGLPQATAHE
+182 
-193 YLTRKGIRAA
+193 
-203 PGVRLNNKNEL
+203 
-214 VIPFSNGRGEIRSY
+214 
-228 QRIPVTGG
+228 
-236 KDARILKDSEK
+236 
-247 TGNWFTFGTPENG
+247 
-260 RPLLFAEGYA
+260 
-270 TAASLHEATGL
+270 
-281 PVLMTVDAGNMI
+281 
-293 AVAENARQIWTDSP
+293 
-307 FVFCA
+307 
-312 DNDHQREINKGV
+312 
-324 FSATKAAEV
+324 
-333 TNGEVIIPAFT
+333 
-344 EAEKAQGLT
+344 
-353 DFNDLDASRGR
+353 
-364 DDFQHVMNA
+364 
-373 QLKHIGIPTPNSDTA
+373 
-388 DHREA
+388 
-393 VVIGNLIFTPV
+393 
-404 KDEKPQMS
+404 
-412 PENKQ
+412 
-417 STAPETVL
+417 
-425 ATPDTPYDI
+425 
-434 HTEETENQAYEDD
+434 
-447 YAAYASLQSVTTETL
+447 
-462 SPDKPLENIASA
+462 
-474 ADTGTENTSAATAG
+474 
-488 DQEDLNTDAT
+488 TDAT
-498 GTDTAHNTNTAETG
+498 GTDTTHNTNTAETG

-545 TGEKNASATTADNQS
+545 TGEKN
-560 VQAEELSPGDDTP
+560 
-573 ETSVSDATGTQ
+573 
-584 HTTTTQT
+584 
-591 EEQVQ
+591 
-596 VSMASADDWSAFAED
+596 
-611 LNADATVMTT
+611 
-621 AHHTDTTETASP
+621 
-633 SEPAGT
+633 
-639 QPVQQATPES
+639 
-649 TAENK
+649 
-654 PQEEDV
+654 
-660 LSATDTSEKSASAT
+660 ASAT

-837 QATTEPT
+837 QATAEPT

-851 ERPVSATE
+851 ERLVSATE

-916 ETSPEDTSSAEPDTI
+916 ENSPEDTSSTEPDTI

-945 LDEILKN
+945 LDEIIKN
-952 LTHKEFPDRT
+952 LEHEEFPDRT
-962 ALYSV
+962 ALYRV

-1077 PAPPV
+1077 PEPPV
-1082 SPKAET
+1082 SPKAEA

-1093 STAET
+1093 CTAET

-1211 QARERLPSSP
+1211 QARERSPSSP

-1228 NIWAMTPVSNGIT
+1228 NIWTMKPVCNGIS
-1241 VDNDLPHAGQHI
+1241 VSHDNPHEGQYI
-1253 LEFPM
+1253 REYPAA
-1258 KTFSQVMSQMQQ
+1258 TFRQMMTLLQQ
-1270 HWPQIMQE
+1270 GWPQLMQD
-1278 VRSPKNPPNN
+1278 VRLPDKVPDT
-1288 LYIGEDRQP
+1288 LYLGEDRQP
-1297 ASEPQDQSMR
+1297 AAAPRDPALRVPLNGTPPATLTPLIFSVDKQSQR
-1307 LPLAGKAPDELIP
+1307 LD
-1320 AVASADKD
+1320 
-1328 NRQLN
+1328 
-1333 LLLVHSAD
+1333 LLLLQSAD
-1341 EHLQG
+1341 EYMQG

-1358 ATPTTNNRQLVINA
+1358 ATPTADSRQLVINA
-1372 LTDNGLQF
+1372 MTDRGLQF
-1380 AGYGEAVNHD
+1380 AGYGEAINRD
-1390 ENTHQRPAPQMMQ
+1390 ADGPKRPAPQLMQ